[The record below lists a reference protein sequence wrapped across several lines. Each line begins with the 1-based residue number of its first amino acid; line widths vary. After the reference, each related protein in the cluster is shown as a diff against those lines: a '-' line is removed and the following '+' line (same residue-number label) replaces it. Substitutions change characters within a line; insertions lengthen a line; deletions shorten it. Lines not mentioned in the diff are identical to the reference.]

1 MSAHGT
7 NGKDKRTGFPRT
19 IRALALPIILIWV
32 AFTAAT
38 NLLVPQV
45 EKVGMAN
52 AVSMSPQ
59 DAPAVIAAKRMGE
72 KFQESKSDSIAMVV
86 LVGDEPLGESARE
99 YYNSLIDKFEADPK
113 HVEHVHD
120 FWGDMITAAGV
131 QSSDGKA
138 AYVQLNLAGDQ
149 GSTEGNHS
157 VEAVREIIH
166 DNPPPAGLQAY
177 VTGPAPLT
185 TDSLEASD
193 SGMIKMTVVTMIV
206 ITIMLAL
213 VYRSA
218 STVLLILA
226 IVGIEMGASRGVV
239 AVIGHLGLMDFS
251 TFSVPLMTALAIA
264 AGTDYAIFLLGRY
277 HEARQNGEDPESAYY
292 TAFHGVGH
300 VILGSGLTIAGA
312 MLTLRLT
319 RLSYFNSLAYPSAIA
334 LLIVVAAALTV
345 APAVL
350 VVASRRGL
358 LDPKRMM
365 KTRGWRKV
373 GTATVRWPKPILAAA
388 TSVVLL
394 GILAMIGYK
403 TSYDDRR
410 YIPADVPANIG
421 YAAAEKHFS
430 TARLNPDIM
439 TIETDHDMRNP
450 TDMIVLD
457 RIAKALFR
465 IEGIAMVQSI
475 TRPLGS
481 PIAHSSIPYQISM
494 STVPITQNLQFLK
507 QRVGD
512 ISGMSDDLGAMIASM
527 TQMQNLMTQMSG
539 SMNETVQSANGMVE
553 SANGMVGAGQRSVAD
568 MDAMKVT
575 LDEMRD
581 RVADFDDAVRPI
593 RNYFYWEPHCLNIS
607 VCEGIRAAF
616 DATDGIS
623 QFSDNMAA
631 LQTDVGAMIGGMDEM
646 VRGMDQ
652 MVGGMGDMNALFPQM
667 VSQFP
672 PLIGTATMMQQTLQ
686 TIHST
691 FDGMITQMQQMT
703 DTATAMGEAF
713 DASKSDDYF
722 YLPPEVF
729 ANADFQKGLKLFLSP
744 DGKAARL
751 IITHDVNPASEEGIS
766 VVDDQLTAAHEAVK
780 GTSLAGADIY
790 LTGTAAT
797 YRDIQSG
804 AKYDTMIAAFAAL
817 TLIFIVM
824 LIITRAL
831 VASMVIV
838 GTVVISLGAA
848 FGLSVFIF
856 ERVMGVELNWIVL
869 AFAVIILMA
878 VGSDY
883 NLLLVSRFKEEIGA
897 GINTGIIRSMGST
910 GTVVTAAGL
919 VFAFTMGAMISGDLL
934 NVGQGGMTI
943 GIGLLLDTLIVRSLM
958 TPSIAAILGPWFWWP
973 LKVRSRPSYS
983 ERMHHVTRRNAVFED
998 IFNPEP
1004 HRDDD
1009 GGAAPD
1015 GKFVP
1020 AGTP

>member
-1 MSAHGT
+1 MSAHQKET
-7 NGKDKRTGFPRT
+7 RTRIPRT
-19 IRALALPIILIWV
+19 IRALAVPIILVWV
-32 AFTAAT
+32 AYTAAV

-59 DAPAVIAAKRMGE
+59 DAPAVIAAKRMGQ
-72 KFQESKSDSIAMVV
+72 KFGESSSDSIAMVV
-86 LVGDEPLGESARE
+86 LIGDQPLGEAAHR
-99 YYNSLIDKFEADPK
+99 YYATLVDKFKADTK

-157 VEAVREIIH
+157 VDAVRKII
-166 DNPPPAGLQAY
+166 DDTPPPAGLKAY

-193 SGMIKMTVVTMIV
+193 RGMIKMTVVTMIV

-213 VYRSA
+213 VYRSL

-226 IVGIEMGASRGVV
+226 IVGVEMGAARGSV
-239 AVIGHLGLMDFS
+239 AVVGHLGLMDFS
-251 TFSVPLMTALAIA
+251 TFSVPLMTALSIA
-264 AGTDYAIFLLGRY
+264 AGTDYAIFLIGRY

-319 RLSYFNSLAYPSAIA
+319 RLSYFNSLAYPSALA
-334 LLIVVAAALTV
+334 LIIVVAAAMTV
-345 APAVL
+345 APAIL
-350 VVASRRGL
+350 VVGSRFGL

-388 TSVVLL
+388 TSIVLL
-394 GILAMIGYK
+394 GLLAMIGYK

-410 YIPADVPANIG
+410 YIPADVPANVG
-421 YAAAEKHFS
+421 YTAAEKHFS

-439 TIETDHDMRNP
+439 TIQSDHDMRNP

-481 PIAHSSIPYQISM
+481 PIAHSSIPYQVSM
-494 STVPITQNLQFLK
+494 ASVPITQNLQFLSE
-507 QRVGD
+507 RVGD
-512 ISGMSDDLGAMIASM
+512 ISKMSDDMGGMIASM
-527 TQMQNLMTQMSG
+527 TQMQALMVKFSEAMHT
-539 SMNETVQSANGMVE
+539 TVGSANGMVD
-553 SANGMVGAGQRSVAD
+553 SAHRSVAD
-568 MDAMKVT
+568 MNTMKVT
-575 LDEMRD
+575 LDQMRD
-581 RVADFDDAVRPI
+581 HIADFDDAVHGI
-593 RNYFYWEPHCLNIS
+593 RNYFYWDEHCFNIPACWGVRS
-607 VCEGIRAAF
+607 AF
-616 DATDGIS
+616 DAMDGVNT
-623 QFSDNMAA
+623 FSDNMAS
-631 LQTDVGAMIGGMDEM
+631 LQTDMSAMVDGMDKM
-646 VRGMDQ
+646 VN
-652 MVGGMGDMNALFPQM
+652 GMGDIDALVPRM
-667 VSQFP
+667 VEQFP
-672 PLIGTATMMQQTLQ
+672 PIIATATAMQGTLQ
-686 TIHST
+686 TIHSS
-691 FDGMITQMQQMT
+691 FDGLIVQMQQMT

-729 ANADFQKGLKLFLSP
+729 ANPDFQKGLKLFLSP
-744 DGKAARL
+744 DGKAARF

-780 GTSLAGADIY
+780 GTNLAGADIY

-797 YRDIQSG
+797 YRDVQAG

-848 FGLSVFIF
+848 FGISVFVF
-856 ERVMGVELNWIVL
+856 ERLVGIELNWIVL

-919 VFAFTMGAMISGDLL
+919 VFAFTMGSMISGDLL

-973 LKVRSRPSYS
+973 LKVRQRPAYS
-983 ERMHHVTRRNAVFED
+983 ERMQALSTPAQPARGDLVSSGADGAPSGYD
-998 IFNPEP
+998 I
-1004 HRDDD
+1004 
-1009 GGAAPD
+1009 
-1015 GKFVP
+1015 
-1020 AGTP
+1020 

>member
-1 MSAHGT
+1 MSAHEKNT
-7 NGKDKRTGFPRT
+7 RTRLPRT
-19 IRALALPIILIWV
+19 IRAVAVPIIVVWV
-32 AFTAAT
+32 AYTAAV

-59 DAPAVIAAKRMGE
+59 DAPSVIAAKRMGQ
-72 KFQESKSDSIAMVV
+72 KFQESSSDSIAMVV
-86 LVGDEPLGESARE
+86 LVGDQPLGDAAHR
-99 YYNSLIDKFEADPK
+99 YYATLVDKFRADTK
-113 HVEHVHD
+113 HVQHVHD

-157 VEAVREIIH
+157 VDAVRKII
-166 DNPPPAGLQAY
+166 DQTPPPAGLHAY

-193 SGMIKMTVVTMIV
+193 RGMIKMTVVTMIV

-213 VYRSA
+213 VYRSV

-226 IVGIEMGASRGVV
+226 IVGVEMGAARGSV
-239 AVIGHLGLMDFS
+239 AVVGHLGLMDFS
-251 TFSVPLMTALAIA
+251 TFSVPLMTALSIA
-264 AGTDYAIFLLGRY
+264 AGTDYAIFLIGRY

-319 RLSYFNSLAYPSAIA
+319 RLSYFNSLAYPSALA
-334 LLIVVAAALTV
+334 LIIVVAAAMTV
-345 APAVL
+345 APAIL
-350 VVASRRGL
+350 VVGSRFGL

-394 GILAMIGYK
+394 GLLAMIGYK

-410 YIPADVPANIG
+410 YIPADVPANVG
-421 YAAAEKHFS
+421 YTAAEKHFS

-439 TIETDHDMRNP
+439 TIQSDHDMRNP

-465 IEGIAMVQSI
+465 IKGIAMVQSI

-481 PIAHSSIPYQISM
+481 PIAHSSIPYQVSM
-494 STVPITQNLQFLK
+494 SSVPITQNLQFLS

-512 ISGMSDDLGAMIASM
+512 ISKMSDEMGGMIASM
-527 TQMQNLMTQMSG
+527 TQMQALMVKFSEAMHT
-539 SMNETVQSANGMVE
+539 TVGSANGMVD
-553 SANGMVGAGQRSVAD
+553 SAHRSVAD
-568 MDAMKVT
+568 MNTMKTT
-575 LDEMRD
+575 LDQMRD
-581 RVADFDDAVRPI
+581 HIADFDDAVHGI
-593 RNYFYWEPHCLNIS
+593 RNYFYWDEHCFNIPACWGVRS
-607 VCEGIRAAF
+607 AF
-616 DATDGIS
+616 DALDGVNT
-623 QFSDNMAA
+623 FSDNMAA
-631 LQTDVGAMIGGMDEM
+631 LQTDMTAMVDGMDKM
-646 VRGMDQ
+646 VN
-652 MVGGMGDMNALFPQM
+652 GMGDIDALVPRM
-667 VSQFP
+667 VEQFP
-672 PLIGTATMMQQTLQ
+672 PIIATATAMQNTLQ
-686 TIHST
+686 TIHSS
-691 FDGMITQMQQMT
+691 FDGLIVQMQQMT

-729 ANADFQKGLKLFLSP
+729 ANPDFQKGLKLFLSP

-751 IITHDVNPASEEGIS
+751 IITHDGNPASEDGIS
-766 VVDDQLTAAHEAVK
+766 VVDDELTAAHEAVK
-780 GTSLAGADIY
+780 GTALAGADIY
-790 LTGTAAT
+790 MTGTAAT
-797 YRDIQSG
+797 YRDVQSG

-817 TLIFIVM
+817 TLIFMVM

-856 ERVMGVELNWIVL
+856 ERIVGIELNWIVL

-919 VFAFTMGAMISGDLL
+919 VFAFTMGSMISGDLL

-973 LKVRSRPSYS
+973 LRVRQRPAYS
-983 ERMHHVTRRNAVFED
+983 ERMQVLGTPAGR
-998 IFNPEP
+998 PQ
-1004 HRDDD
+1004 DDLVSP
-1009 GGAAPD
+1009 GAGAAD
-1015 GKFVP
+1015 VGSES
-1020 AGTP
+1020 

>member
-1 MSAHGT
+1 MTGQG
-7 NGKDKRTGFPRT
+7 NDRRTGVPRT
-19 IRALALPIILIWV
+19 IRVLAVPIILVWV

-59 DAPAVIAAKRMGE
+59 DAPAVIAAKRMGA
-72 KFQESKSDSIAMVV
+72 KFQESTSDSIAMVV
-86 LVGDEPLGESARE
+86 LVGDEALGESARE
-99 YYNSLIDKFEADPK
+99 YYGSLVAKFEADTK

-166 DNPPPAGLQAY
+166 NTPPPDGLQAY

-206 ITIMLAL
+206 ITIMLSL
-213 VYRSA
+213 VYRSV

-226 IVGIEMGASRGVV
+226 IVGIEMGASRGMV

-334 LLIVVAAALTV
+334 LLIVVAAAMTV

-350 VVASRRGL
+350 VVASRFGL

-388 TSVVLL
+388 TTVVLL
-394 GILAMIGYK
+394 GILAMAGYK

-439 TIETDHDMRNP
+439 TVETDHDMRNP

-494 STVPITQNLQFLK
+494 STVPITQNLQFLR

-512 ISGMSDDLGAMIASM
+512 ISGMSDDLGAMITSM
-527 TQMQNLMTQMSG
+527 AEMRALMTRMSD
-539 SMNETVQSANGMVE
+539 SMNSTVE
-553 SANGMVGAGQRSVAD
+553 SANGMVGAGQRSVED
-568 MDAMKVT
+568 MNAMKVT

-581 RVADFDDAVRPI
+581 RIADFDDAVRPI
-593 RNYFYWEPHCLNIS
+593 RNYFYWEPHCLNIT

-616 DATDGIS
+616 DATDGVS
-623 QFSDNMAA
+623 KFSENMAA
-631 LQTDVGAMIGGMDEM
+631 LQTDMTAMIG
-646 VRGMDQ
+646 GMDQ
-652 MVGGMGDMNALFPQM
+652 MVGGMGNMNALFPPM
-667 VSQFP
+667 VAQFSP
-672 PLIGTATMMQQTLQ
+672 IIMTATMMQQTLQ
-686 TIHST
+686 TIHSS
-691 FDGMITQMQQMT
+691 FDGMIEQMQQMT

-729 ANADFQKGLKLFLSP
+729 SNADFQKGLKLFLSP

-790 LTGTAAT
+790 LAGTAAT
-797 YRDIQSG
+797 YRDIASG
-804 AKYDTMIAAFAAL
+804 AKFDTMIAAFAAL

-831 VASMVIV
+831 IASIVIV

-856 ERVMGVELNWIVL
+856 ERIVGVELNWIVL

-983 ERMHHVTRRNAVFED
+983 ERMQHVTTRNAAFED
-998 IFNPEP
+998 IVNPKP
-1004 HRDDD
+1004 HPRDDGD
-1009 GGAAPD
+1009 GATEGELAPSGAR
-1015 GKFVP
+1015 
-1020 AGTP
+1020 

>member
-1 MSAHGT
+1 MSAHQKET
-7 NGKDKRTGFPRT
+7 RTRIPRT
-19 IRALALPIILIWV
+19 IRALAVPIILVWV
-32 AFTAAT
+32 AYTAAV

-59 DAPAVIAAKRMGE
+59 DAPAVIAAKRMGQ
-72 KFQESKSDSIAMVV
+72 KFGESSSDSIAMVV
-86 LVGDEPLGESARE
+86 LIGDQPLGEAAHR
-99 YYNSLIDKFEADPK
+99 YYATLVDKFKADTK

-157 VEAVREIIH
+157 VDAVRKII
-166 DNPPPAGLQAY
+166 DDTPPPAGLQAY

-193 SGMIKMTVVTMIV
+193 RGMIKMTVVTMIV

-213 VYRSA
+213 VYRSL

-226 IVGIEMGASRGVV
+226 IVGVEMGAARGSV
-239 AVIGHLGLMDFS
+239 AVVGHLGLMDFS
-251 TFSVPLMTALAIA
+251 TFSVPLMTALSIA
-264 AGTDYAIFLLGRY
+264 AGTDYAIFLIGRY

-319 RLSYFNSLAYPSAIA
+319 RLSYFNSLAYPSALA
-334 LLIVVAAALTV
+334 LIIVVAAAMTV
-345 APAVL
+345 APAIL
-350 VVASRRGL
+350 VVGSRFGL

-365 KTRGWRKV
+365 KTKGWRKV

-388 TSVVLL
+388 TSIVLL
-394 GILAMIGYK
+394 GLLAMIGYK

-410 YIPADVPANIG
+410 YIPADVPANVG
-421 YAAAEKHFS
+421 YTAAEKHFS

-439 TIETDHDMRNP
+439 TIQSDHDMRNP

-481 PIAHSSIPYQISM
+481 PIAHSSIPYQVSM
-494 STVPITQNLQFLK
+494 ASVPITQNLQFLSE
-507 QRVGD
+507 RVGD
-512 ISGMSDDLGAMIASM
+512 ISKMSDDMGGMIASM
-527 TQMQNLMTQMSG
+527 TQMQALMVKFSEAMHT
-539 SMNETVQSANGMVE
+539 TVGSANGMVD
-553 SANGMVGAGQRSVAD
+553 SAHRSVAD
-568 MDAMKVT
+568 MNTMKVT
-575 LDEMRD
+575 LDQMRD
-581 RVADFDDAVRPI
+581 HIADFDDAVHGI
-593 RNYFYWEPHCLNIS
+593 RNYFYWDEHCFNIPACWGVRS
-607 VCEGIRAAF
+607 AF
-616 DATDGIS
+616 DAMDGVNT
-623 QFSDNMAA
+623 FSDNMAS
-631 LQTDVGAMIGGMDEM
+631 LQTDMSAMVDGMDKM
-646 VRGMDQ
+646 VS
-652 MVGGMGDMNALFPQM
+652 GMGDIDALVPRM
-667 VSQFP
+667 VEQFP
-672 PLIGTATMMQQTLQ
+672 PIIATATAMQGTLQ
-686 TIHST
+686 TIHSS
-691 FDGMITQMQQMT
+691 FDGLIVQMQQMT

-729 ANADFQKGLKLFLSP
+729 ANPDFQKGLKLFLSP
-744 DGKAARL
+744 DGKAARF

-780 GTSLAGADIY
+780 GTNLAGADIY

-797 YRDIQSG
+797 YRDVQAG

-848 FGLSVFIF
+848 FGISVFIF
-856 ERVMGVELNWIVL
+856 ERLVGIELNWIVL

-919 VFAFTMGAMISGDLL
+919 VFAFTMGSMISGDLL

-973 LKVRSRPSYS
+973 LKVRQRPAYS
-983 ERMHHVTRRNAVFED
+983 ERMQALSTPAQPARGDLVSSGADGAPSGYD
-998 IFNPEP
+998 I
-1004 HRDDD
+1004 
-1009 GGAAPD
+1009 
-1015 GKFVP
+1015 
-1020 AGTP
+1020 

>member
-1 MSAHGT
+1 MSAHEA
-7 NGKDKRTGFPRT
+7 RPAIPRT
-19 IRALALPIILIWV
+19 IRAFAVPIILAWV
-32 AFTAAT
+32 AITAAL

-59 DAPAVIAAKRMGE
+59 DAPAVIAAKRMGA
-72 KFQESKSDSIAMVV
+72 KFQESTSDSIAMVV
-86 LVGDEPLGESARE
+86 LIGDEPLGDAARE
-99 YYNSLIDKFEADPK
+99 YYNTLVTEFAADSK
-113 HVEHVHD
+113 HVEHVQD

-138 AYVQLNLAGDQ
+138 AYVQLNLVGDQ
-149 GSTEGNHS
+149 GSTQGNES
-157 VEAVREIIH
+157 VEAVREVIH
-166 DNPPPAGLQAY
+166 DNKPPAGLNAY

-213 VYRSA
+213 VYRSV

-226 IVGIEMGASRGVV
+226 IVGIEMGSARGAV
-239 AVIGHLGLMDFS
+239 ALVGHLNLIDFS
-251 TFSVPLMTALAIA
+251 TFSVPLLTALAIA
-264 AGTDYAIFLLGRY
+264 AGTDYAIFLIGRY
-277 HEARQNGEDPESAYY
+277 HEARQNGEDPEQAYY

-300 VILGSGLTIAGA
+300 VILGSGLTVAGA

-319 RLSYFNSLAYPSAIA
+319 RLAYFNSLAYPSAIA
-334 LLIVVAAALTV
+334 LIIVVTAALTA

-350 VVASRRGL
+350 VVGSRFGL
-358 LDPKRMM
+358 LEPKRMM
-365 KTRGWRKV
+365 KTRGWRKI

-388 TSVVLL
+388 TAVVLL
-394 GILAMIGYK
+394 GILGMVGYK
-403 TSYDDRR
+403 TSYNDRH
-410 YIPADVPANIG
+410 YIPADVPANVG
-421 YAAAEKHFS
+421 YTAAEKHFS
-430 TARLNPDIM
+430 AARLNPDIM
-439 TIETDHDMRNP
+439 TIESNHDMRNP

-465 IEGIAMVQSI
+465 IQGIAMVQSI

-494 STVPITQNLQFLK
+494 SSVPITQNLQFLK

-512 ISGMSDDLGAMIASM
+512 ISGMSDDLGSMITSM
-527 TQMQNLMTQMSG
+527 TQMQTLMGRLSG
-539 SMNETVQSANGMVE
+539 AMDSTVGTARGALDTAYLSVEDMNVMQG
-553 SANGMVGAGQRSVAD
+553 
-568 MDAMKVT
+568 T
-575 LDEMRD
+575 LDEIRD
-581 RVADFDDAVRPI
+581 NLADFDDAARPL
-593 RNYFYWEPHCLNIS
+593 RNYFYWEPHCVDIT
-607 VCEGIRAAF
+607 VCSGIRAVF
-616 DATDGIS
+616 DATDGVDKFS
-623 QFSDNMAA
+623 QNMNSLRGDMAS
-631 LQTDVGAMIGGMDEM
+631 LVGSMDGVIAGMD
-646 VRGMDQ
+646 
-652 MVGGMGDMNALFPQM
+652 DMNAVVPQL
-667 VSQFP
+667 VAQFP
-672 PLIGTATMMQQTLQ
+672 PIIATASAMQGTLQ
-686 TIHST
+686 TIHSS
-691 FDGMITQMQQMT
+691 FDGLIEQMQQMT

-729 ANADFQKGLKLFLSP
+729 DNADFQKGLKLFLSP

-751 IITHDVNPASEEGIS
+751 IITHDVDPASEAGIS
-766 VVDDQLTAAHEAVK
+766 VVDDQLVAAHEAIK
-780 GTSLAGADIY
+780 GTALADADVY
-790 LTGTAAT
+790 LAGTAAT

-824 LIITRAL
+824 LILTRAL

-838 GTVVISLGAA
+838 GTVVLSLGAA
-848 FGLSVFIF
+848 FGLSVVVF
-856 ERVMGVELNWIVL
+856 ERIFGVELNWIVL

-919 VFAFTMGAMISGDLL
+919 VFAFTMGSMISGDLL

-958 TPSIAAILGPWFWWP
+958 TPAIAAILGPWFWWP
-973 LKVRSRPSYS
+973 LKIRSRPAYS
-983 ERMHHVTRRNAVFED
+983 ERMHSVTARAQPRVSDTSTDGDTA
-998 IFNPEP
+998 PEGDVVP
-1004 HRDDD
+1004 S
-1009 GGAAPD
+1009 GA
-1015 GKFVP
+1015 G
-1020 AGTP
+1020 

>member
-1 MSAHGT
+1 MSAAAK
-7 NGKDKRTGFPRT
+7 NPRTGMPR
-19 IRALALPIILIWV
+19 IVRSLAWPIILIWV
-32 AFTAAT
+32 LYTAAT

-59 DAPAVIAAKRMGE
+59 DAPAVIAAKRMGH
-72 KFQESKSDSIAMVV
+72 KFGESESDSIAMVV
-86 LVGDEPLGESARE
+86 LVGDQALGEEAHR
-99 YYNSLIDKFEADPK
+99 YYDTLVSKFEEDAE
-113 HVEHVHD
+113 HVEHVHN

-131 QSSDGKA
+131 QSSDGRA

-149 GSTEGNHS
+149 GSTQGNKS
-157 VEAVREIIH
+157 VDAVREVIR
-166 DNPPPAGLQAY
+166 DTPPPPGLQAY

-193 SGMIKMTVVTMIV
+193 RGMIKMTVVTMIV

-213 VYRSA
+213 VYRSV

-226 IVGIEMGASRGVV
+226 IVGVEMGAARGTV
-239 AVIGHLGLMDFS
+239 AVVGHLGLMDFS
-251 TFSVPLMTALAIA
+251 TFSVPLMTALSIA
-264 AGTDYAIFLLGRY
+264 AGTDYAIFLIGRY
-277 HEARQNGEDPESAYY
+277 HEARQNLEEPESAYY

-319 RLSYFNSLAYPSAIA
+319 RLAYFNSLAYPSAMA
-334 LLIVVAAALTV
+334 LIIVVAAAMTV
-345 APAVL
+345 APAIL

-365 KTRGWRKV
+365 KTKGWRKV

-388 TSVVLL
+388 TSIVLL

-410 YIPADVPANIG
+410 YIPADVPANVG
-421 YAAAEKHFS
+421 YTAAEKHFS

-439 TIETDHDMRNP
+439 TIESDHDMRNP

-457 RIAKALFR
+457 RITKALFR
-465 IEGIAMVQSI
+465 IRGIAMVQGI

-494 STVPITQNLQFLK
+494 SSVPITQNLQFLK
-507 QRVGD
+507 QRVAA
-512 ISGMSDDLGAMIASM
+512 ISGMSEDLGAMIASM
-527 TQMQNLMTQMSG
+527 TQMQNLMTQMSA
-539 SMNETVQSANGMVE
+539 SMNNTVE
-553 SANGMVGAGQRSVAD
+553 SANGMVGSANGMVASGKRSVED
-568 MDAMKVT
+568 MNVMKST
-575 LDEMRD
+575 LDQMRD
-581 RVADFDDAVRPI
+581 NLANFDDAVRPF
-593 RNYFYWEPHCLNIS
+593 RNYFYWEQHCDNIPA
-607 VCEGIRAAF
+607 CDGIRSAF
-616 DATDGIS
+616 DAMDGVNT
-623 QFSDNMAA
+623 FSDNMAA
-631 LQTDVGAMIGGMDEM
+631 LQNDVGAMIGGMDSM
-646 VRGMDQ
+646 VKGMDS
-652 MVGGMGDMNALFPQM
+652 MVNGMGEMNAVFPQM
-667 VSQFP
+667 IAQFP
-672 PLIGTATMMQQTLQ
+672 PIIATATSMQGTLQ
-686 TIHST
+686 TIHSS
-691 FDGMITQMQQMT
+691 FDGLINQMQQMT
-703 DTATAMGEAF
+703 DTATAMGKAF

-729 ANADFQKGLKLFLSP
+729 SNPDFKKGLKLFLSS

-751 IITHDVNPASEEGIS
+751 IITHDTNPASEDGIS
-766 VVDDQLTAAHEAVK
+766 VVDDELVAAHEAIK
-780 GTSLAGADIY
+780 GTSLANADIY

-848 FGLSVFIF
+848 FGISVFIF
-856 ERVMGVELNWIVL
+856 ERIVGIELNWIVL

-919 VFAFTMGAMISGDLL
+919 VFAFTMGSMISGDLL

-958 TPSIAAILGPWFWWP
+958 TPSIAALLGPWFWWP

-1004 HRDDD
+1004 HPPGD
-1009 GGAAPD
+1009 GEATPG
-1015 GKFVP
+1015 GQLRP
-1020 AGTP
+1020 AGRS

>member
-1 MSAHGT
+1 MSSLGSE
-7 NGKDKRTGFPRT
+7 KRTGLPRT
-19 IRALALPIILIWV
+19 IRTLAVPIILVWV

-72 KFQESKSDSIAMVV
+72 KFQESSSDSIAMVV
-86 LVGDEPLGESARE
+86 LVGEEPLGESARE
-99 YYNSLIDKFEADPK
+99 YYRTLIGKFEADTK

-131 QSSDGKA
+131 QSSDARA

-157 VEAVREIIH
+157 VEAVREIIG
-166 DNPPPAGLQAY
+166 DTPPPAGLQAY

-206 ITIMLAL
+206 ITIMLSL
-213 VYRSA
+213 VYRSL

-334 LLIVVAAALTV
+334 LLVVVAAAMTV
-345 APAVL
+345 APAIL

-365 KTRGWRKV
+365 RTKGWRKV

-388 TSVVLL
+388 TTVVLL
-394 GILAMIGYK
+394 GILAMVGYK

-410 YIPADVPANIG
+410 YIPADVPANVG

-439 TIETDHDMRNP
+439 TVETDHDMRNP

-512 ISGMSDDLGAMIASM
+512 INGMSDDLGAMIASM
-527 TQMQNLMTQMSG
+527 TQIRALMVRMSE
-539 SMNETVQSANGMVE
+539 SMNTTTE
-553 SANGMVGAGQRSVAD
+553 SAKGMAGAGQRSVAD

-575 LDEMRD
+575 LDQMRD
-581 RVADFDDAVRPI
+581 RIADFDDAVRPI
-593 RNYFYWEPHCLNIS
+593 RNYFYWEPHCLNIT

-616 DATDGIS
+616 DATDGVS
-623 QFSDNMAA
+623 QFSDDMAA
-631 LQTDVGAMIGGMDEM
+631 LKTDMTAMIG
-646 VRGMDQ
+646 GMDQ
-652 MVGGMGDMNALFPQM
+652 MVGGMGDMNALFPQT
-667 VSQFP
+667 VAEFG

-691 FDGMITQMQQMT
+691 FDGMIEQMQAMT

-729 ANADFQKGLKLFLSP
+729 GNPDFQKGLKLFLSP

-797 YRDIQSG
+797 YRDIASG

-831 VASMVIV
+831 IASLVIV

-848 FGLSVFIF
+848 FGLSVLIF
-856 ERVMGVELNWIVL
+856 ERIFGVELNWIVL

-983 ERMHHVTRRNAVFED
+983 ERMNHVTRRNGVFED

-1004 HRDDD
+1004 HRGDD
-1009 GGAAPD
+1009 GDGAPEGELAPS
-1015 GKFVP
+1015 G
-1020 AGTP
+1020 AR

>member
-7 NGKDKRTGFPRT
+7 DTRTRIPRT
-19 IRALALPIILIWV
+19 IRAWAVPIILVWV
-32 AFTAAT
+32 AFTAAV

-59 DAPAVIAAKRMGE
+59 DAPAVIAAKRMGQ
-72 KFQESKSDSIAMVV
+72 KFGESTSDSIAMVV
-86 LVGDEPLGESARE
+86 LVGDQPLGDSAHR
-99 YYNSLIDKFEADPK
+99 YYQTLVDKFTADTK

-131 QSSDGKA
+131 QSTDGKA

-149 GSTEGNHS
+149 GSTQGNHS
-157 VEAVREIIH
+157 VDAVRTII
-166 DNPPPAGLQAY
+166 DKTPPPAGLHAY

-193 SGMIKMTVVTMIV
+193 RGMIKMTVVTMIV

-213 VYRSA
+213 VYRSV

-226 IVGIEMGASRGVV
+226 IVGIEMGAARGAV
-239 AVIGHLGLMDFS
+239 AVVGHLGVMDFS

-264 AGTDYAIFLLGRY
+264 SGTDYAIFLIGRY

-292 TAFHGVGH
+292 SAFHGVGH

-319 RLSYFNSLAYPSAIA
+319 RLSYFSSLAYPSAMA
-334 LLIVVAAALTV
+334 LIIVVAAALTV

-350 VVASRRGL
+350 VVGSRFGL
-358 LDPKRMM
+358 LDPRRMM
-365 KTRGWRKV
+365 KTKGWRKI

-394 GILAMIGYK
+394 GLLAMIGYK

-410 YIPADVPANIG
+410 YIPSDVPANVG
-421 YAAAEKHFS
+421 YTAAEKHFS

-439 TIETDHDMRNP
+439 TVESDHDMRNP

-465 IEGIAMVQSI
+465 IKGIAMVQSI

-494 STVPITQNLQFLK
+494 SSVPITQNLQFLK

-512 ISGMSDDLGAMIASM
+512 ISTMSDDMGTMIASM
-527 TQMQNLMTQMSG
+527 TQMQALMVKFSDAMHT
-539 SMNETVQSANGMVE
+539 TVGAGNGMVD
-553 SANGMVGAGQRSVAD
+553 SAHRSVAD
-568 MDAMKVT
+568 MNTMKAT
-575 LDEMRD
+575 LDQMRD
-581 RVADFDDAVRPI
+581 NIANFDDEVRPL
-593 RNYFYWEPHCLNIS
+593 RNYFYWDPNCFNIPACWGVRS
-607 VCEGIRAAF
+607 AF
-616 DATDGIS
+616 DAMDGVNT
-623 QFSDNMAA
+623 FSDNMAA
-631 LQTDVGAMIGGMDEM
+631 LQTDMTAMVDGMDKM
-646 VRGMDQ
+646 VN
-652 MVGGMGDMNALFPQM
+652 GMGDIDALVPQM
-667 VSQFP
+667 VAQFP
-672 PLIGTATMMQQTLQ
+672 PIIATATTMRNTLQ
-686 TIHST
+686 TIHSS
-691 FDGMITQMQQMT
+691 FDGLITQMQQMT

-729 ANADFQKGLKLFLSP
+729 ANPDFQKGLKLFLSP

-751 IITHDVNPASEEGIS
+751 IVTHDVNPASEEGIS

-780 GTSLAGADIY
+780 GTALSGADIY

-797 YRDIQSG
+797 YRDVQSG

-856 ERVMGVELNWIVL
+856 ERIVGIQLNWIVL

-919 VFAFTMGAMISGDLL
+919 VFAFTMGSMISGDLL

-973 LKVRSRPSYS
+973 LKVRQRPAYS
-983 ERMHHVTRRNAVFED
+983 ERMRGASG
-998 IFNPEP
+998 
-1004 HRDDD
+1004 D
-1009 GGAAPD
+1009 GTTE
-1015 GKFVP
+1015 VLSP
-1020 AGTP
+1020 A

>member
-1 MSAHGT
+1 MSRLAAHGT
-7 NGKDKRTGFPRT
+7 RPTIPRT
-19 IRALALPIILIWV
+19 IRALAVPIILAWV
-32 AFTAAT
+32 AITAAL
-38 NLLVPQV
+38 NLLIPQV

-59 DAPAVIAAKRMGE
+59 DAPAVIAAKRMGA
-72 KFQESKSDSIAMVV
+72 KFQESTSDSLAMVV
-86 LVGDEPLGESARE
+86 LIGDEPLGDAARE
-99 YYNSLIDKFEADPK
+99 YYTTLVAEFEADSK
-113 HVEHVHD
+113 HVEHVQD

-138 AYVQLNLAGDQ
+138 AYVQLNLVGDQ
-149 GSTEGNHS
+149 GSTQGNES
-157 VEAVREIIH
+157 VEAVREVIH
-166 DNPPPAGLQAY
+166 VNPPPAGLNAY

-206 ITIMLAL
+206 ITIMLVL
-213 VYRSA
+213 VYRSV

-226 IVGIEMGASRGVV
+226 IVGIEMGSARGAV
-239 AVIGHLGLMDFS
+239 ALVGHLNLIDFS
-251 TFSVPLMTALAIA
+251 TFSVPLLTALAIA
-264 AGTDYAIFLLGRY
+264 AGTDYAIFLIGRY
-277 HEARQNGEDPESAYY
+277 HEARQNGEDPEQAYY

-300 VILGSGLTIAGA
+300 VILGSGLTVAGA

-319 RLSYFNSLAYPSAIA
+319 RLAYFNSLAYPSAIA
-334 LLIVVAAALTV
+334 LIIVLAAALTA

-350 VVASRRGL
+350 VVGSRFGL
-358 LDPKRMM
+358 LEPKRML

-373 GTATVRWPKPILAAA
+373 GTATVRWPKPILAASTA
-388 TSVVLL
+388 VVLL
-394 GILAMIGYK
+394 GILAMVGYK
-403 TSYDDRR
+403 TSYNDRH
-410 YIPADVPANIG
+410 YIPADVPANVG

-430 TARLNPDIM
+430 AARLNPDIM
-439 TIETDHDMRNP
+439 TIESDHDMRNP

-457 RIAKALFR
+457 RVAKALFR

-494 STVPITQNLQFLK
+494 SSVPITQNLQFLK

-512 ISGMSDDLGAMIASM
+512 IGGMSDDLGSMIASM
-527 TQMQNLMTQMSG
+527 SQMQLLMEQLSG
-539 SMNETVQSANGMVE
+539 AMDTTVGTAR
-553 SANGMVGAGQRSVAD
+553 GALDTARLTVDDVTVMQG
-568 MDAMKVT
+568 T
-575 LDEMRD
+575 LDEIRD
-581 RVADFDDAVRPI
+581 DLADFDDAVRPL
-593 RNYFYWEPHCLNIS
+593 RNYFYWEPHCVNIT
-607 VCEGIRAAF
+607 VCEGIRAVF
-616 DATDGIS
+616 DASDGVDTFS
-623 QFSDNMAA
+623 QNMTA
-631 LQTDVGAMIGGMDEM
+631 LRTNMESLLGGMDGVIGGMD
-646 VRGMDQ
+646 
-652 MVGGMGDMNALFPQM
+652 DMNVLVPQL
-667 VSQFP
+667 VAQFP
-672 PLIGTATMMQQTLQ
+672 PIIATATAMQGTLQ
-686 TIHST
+686 TIDSS
-691 FDGMITQMQQMT
+691 FAGLITQMQQMT

-729 ANADFQKGLKLFLSP
+729 ANPDFQKGLKLFLSP

-751 IITHDVNPASEEGIS
+751 IITHDVDPASEEGIA
-766 VVDDQLTAAHEAVK
+766 VVDDQLVAAHEAIK
-780 GTSLAGADIY
+780 GTALAESEVY

-824 LIITRAL
+824 LILTRAL

-848 FGLSVFIF
+848 FGLSVLIW
-856 ERVMGVELNWIVL
+856 ERLIGIELNWIVL

-883 NLLLVSRFKEEIGA
+883 NLLLVSRFKEEMGA

-910 GTVVTAAGL
+910 GSVVTAAGL
-919 VFAFTMGAMISGDLL
+919 VFAFTMGSMAAGDLL
-934 NVGQGGMTI
+934 NVGQGGTTI

-973 LKVRSRPSYS
+973 LKVRSRPAYS
-983 ERMHHVTRRNAVFED
+983 ERMASVTSSSTAR
-998 IFNPEP
+998 
-1004 HRDDD
+1004 
-1009 GGAAPD
+1009 
-1015 GKFVP
+1015 
-1020 AGTP
+1020 

>member
-1 MSAHGT
+1 MSAHQKET
-7 NGKDKRTGFPRT
+7 RTRIPRT
-19 IRALALPIILIWV
+19 IRALAVPIILVWV
-32 AFTAAT
+32 AYTAAV

-59 DAPAVIAAKRMGE
+59 DAPAVIAAKRMGQ
-72 KFQESKSDSIAMVV
+72 KFGESSSDSIAMVV
-86 LVGDEPLGESARE
+86 LIGDQPLGEAAHR
-99 YYNSLIDKFEADPK
+99 YYATLVDKFKADTK

-157 VEAVREIIH
+157 VDAVRQII
-166 DNPPPAGLQAY
+166 DDTPPPAGLKAY

-193 SGMIKMTVVTMIV
+193 RGMIKMTVVTMIV

-213 VYRSA
+213 VYRSV

-226 IVGIEMGASRGVV
+226 IVGVEMGAARGSV
-239 AVIGHLGLMDFS
+239 AVVGHVGLMDFS
-251 TFSVPLMTALAIA
+251 TFSVPLMTALSIA
-264 AGTDYAIFLLGRY
+264 AGTDYAIFLIGRY

-319 RLSYFNSLAYPSAIA
+319 RLSYFNSLAYPSALA
-334 LLIVVAAALTV
+334 LIIVVAAAMTV
-345 APAVL
+345 APAIL
-350 VVASRRGL
+350 VVGSRFGL

-365 KTRGWRKV
+365 KTKGWRKV

-388 TSVVLL
+388 TSIVLL
-394 GILAMIGYK
+394 GLLAMIGYK

-410 YIPADVPANIG
+410 YIPADVPANVG
-421 YAAAEKHFS
+421 YTAAEKHFS

-439 TIETDHDMRNP
+439 TIQSDHDMRNP

-481 PIAHSSIPYQISM
+481 PIAHSSIPYQVSM
-494 STVPITQNLQFLK
+494 SSVPITQNLQFLSE
-507 QRVGD
+507 RVGD
-512 ISGMSDDLGAMIASM
+512 ISKMSDDMGGMIASM
-527 TQMQNLMTQMSG
+527 TQMQALMVKFSEAMHT
-539 SMNETVQSANGMVE
+539 TVGSANGMVD
-553 SANGMVGAGQRSVAD
+553 SAHRSVAD
-568 MDAMKVT
+568 MNTMKVT
-575 LDEMRD
+575 LDQMRD
-581 RVADFDDAVRPI
+581 HIADFDDAVHGI
-593 RNYFYWEPHCLNIS
+593 RNYFYWDEHCFNIPACWGVRS
-607 VCEGIRAAF
+607 AF
-616 DATDGIS
+616 DAMDGVNT
-623 QFSDNMAA
+623 FSDNMAS
-631 LQTDVGAMIGGMDEM
+631 LQTDMSAMVDGMDKM
-646 VRGMDQ
+646 VS
-652 MVGGMGDMNALFPQM
+652 GMGDIDALVPRM
-667 VSQFP
+667 VEQFP
-672 PLIGTATMMQQTLQ
+672 PIIATATAMQSTLQ
-686 TIHST
+686 TIHSS
-691 FDGMITQMQQMT
+691 FDGLIVQMQQMT

-729 ANADFQKGLKLFLSP
+729 ANPDFQKGLKLFLSP
-744 DGKAARL
+744 DGKAARF

-780 GTSLAGADIY
+780 GTNLAGADIY

-797 YRDIQSG
+797 YRDVQAG

-848 FGLSVFIF
+848 FGISVFVF
-856 ERVMGVELNWIVL
+856 ERLVGIELNWIVL

-919 VFAFTMGAMISGDLL
+919 VFAFTMGSMISGDLL

-973 LKVRSRPSYS
+973 LKVRQRPAYS
-983 ERMHHVTRRNAVFED
+983 ERMQALSTPAQPARGDLVSSGADGAPTGYD
-998 IFNPEP
+998 I
-1004 HRDDD
+1004 
-1009 GGAAPD
+1009 
-1015 GKFVP
+1015 
-1020 AGTP
+1020 

>member
-1 MSAHGT
+1 MSAHT
-7 NGKDKRTGFPRT
+7 GKDTRTRLPRT
-19 IRALALPIILIWV
+19 IRAFAVPIILVWV
-32 AFTAAT
+32 AFTAAV

-59 DAPAVIAAKRMGE
+59 DAPAVIAAKRMGQ
-72 KFQESKSDSIAMVV
+72 KFGESTSDSIAMVV
-86 LVGDEPLGESARE
+86 LVGDQPLGESAHR
-99 YYNSLIDKFEADPK
+99 YYQTLVDKFTADKK

-149 GSTEGNHS
+149 GSTQGNHS
-157 VEAVREIIH
+157 VDAVRTII
-166 DNPPPAGLQAY
+166 DKTPPPTGLHAY

-193 SGMIKMTVVTMIV
+193 RGMIKMTVVTMIV

-213 VYRSA
+213 VYRSV

-226 IVGIEMGASRGVV
+226 IVGIEMGAARGAV
-239 AVIGHLGLMDFS
+239 AVVGHLGVMDFS

-264 AGTDYAIFLLGRY
+264 SGTDYAIFLIGRY
-277 HEARQNGEDPESAYY
+277 QEARQNGEDPESAYY
-292 TAFHGVGH
+292 SAFHGVGH

-319 RLSYFNSLAYPSAIA
+319 RLSYFNSLAYPSAMA
-334 LLIVVAAALTV
+334 LIIVVAAAMTV
-345 APAVL
+345 APAIL
-350 VVASRRGL
+350 VVGSRFGL

-394 GILAMIGYK
+394 GLLAMIGYK

-421 YAAAEKHFS
+421 YSAAEKHFS

-439 TIETDHDMRNP
+439 TIESDHDMRNP

-465 IEGIAMVQSI
+465 IKGIAMVQSI

-494 STVPITQNLQFLK
+494 SSVPITQNLQFLK

-512 ISGMSDDLGAMIASM
+512 ISTMSHDMGAMIASM
-527 TQMQNLMTQMSG
+527 TRMQALMVTFSAAMHT
-539 SMNETVQSANGMVE
+539 TVGAADGMVD
-553 SANGMVGAGQRSVAD
+553 SAHRSVAD
-568 MDAMKVT
+568 MNTMKAT

-581 RVADFDDAVRPI
+581 HIADFDDEVRPF
-593 RNYFYWEPHCLNIS
+593 RNYFYWDEHCFNIPA
-607 VCEGIRAAF
+607 CWGIRSAF
-616 DATDGIS
+616 DAMDGVNT
-623 QFSDNMAA
+623 FSDNMAV
-631 LQTDVGAMIGGMDEM
+631 LQTDMAAMVDGMDKM
-646 VRGMDQ
+646 VN
-652 MVGGMGDMNALFPQM
+652 GMGDIEALVPQM
-667 VSQFP
+667 VQQFGP
-672 PLIGTATMMQQTLQ
+672 IIATATTMQQTLQ
-686 TIHST
+686 TIHSS
-691 FDGMITQMQQMT
+691 FDGLIEQMQQMT

-729 ANADFQKGLKLFLSP
+729 ANPDFQKGLKLFLSP

-751 IITHDVNPASEEGIS
+751 IVTHDVNPASEEGIS

-780 GTSLAGADIY
+780 GTALAGADIY

-797 YRDIQSG
+797 YRDVQSG

-856 ERVMGVELNWIVL
+856 ERIVGIELNWIVL

-919 VFAFTMGAMISGDLL
+919 VFAFTMGSMISGDLL

-973 LKVRSRPSYS
+973 LKVRQRPAYS
-983 ERMHHVTRRNAVFED
+983 ERMGAVSPPRSATEPDTADGAEVTT
-998 IFNPEP
+998 
-1004 HRDDD
+1004 
-1009 GGAAPD
+1009 
-1015 GKFVP
+1015 P
-1020 AGTP
+1020 A

>member
-1 MSAHGT
+1 MSAHG
-7 NGKDKRTGFPRT
+7 KDTRTRIPRT
-19 IRALALPIILIWV
+19 IRALAVPIILVWV
-32 AFTAAT
+32 AYTAAV

-59 DAPAVIAAKRMGE
+59 DAPAVIAAKRMGQ
-72 KFQESKSDSIAMVV
+72 KFQESTSDSIAMVV
-86 LVGDEPLGESARE
+86 LVGDQPLGEAAHR
-99 YYNSLIDKFEADPK
+99 YYDTLIDKFNADKK
-113 HVEHVHD
+113 HVQHVHN

-149 GSTEGNHS
+149 GSTQGNHS
-157 VEAVREIIH
+157 VDAIREIIH
-166 DNPPPAGLQAY
+166 DTPPPAGLQAY

-193 SGMIKMTVVTMIV
+193 RGMIKMTVVTMIV

-213 VYRSA
+213 VYRSV

-226 IVGIEMGASRGVV
+226 IVGIEMGAARGTV
-239 AVIGHLGLMDFS
+239 AVVGHLGLMDFS

-264 AGTDYAIFLLGRY
+264 SGTDYAIFLIGRY

-292 TAFHGVGH
+292 SAFHGVGH

-319 RLSYFNSLAYPSAIA
+319 RLSYFNSLAYPSAMA
-334 LLIVVAAALTV
+334 LIIVVAAALTV
-345 APAVL
+345 APAIL
-350 VVASRRGL
+350 VVGSRFGL

-394 GILAMIGYK
+394 GLLAMIGYK

-410 YIPADVPANIG
+410 YIPDNVPSNVG

-439 TIETDHDMRNP
+439 TIQSDHDMRNP

-465 IEGIAMVQSI
+465 IKGIAMVQSI

-481 PIAHSSIPYQISM
+481 PIAHSSIPYQVSM
-494 STVPITQNLQFLK
+494 SSVPITQNLQFLK
-507 QRVGD
+507 ERVGD
-512 ISGMSDDLGAMIASM
+512 ISKMSDDMGAMIASM
-527 TQMQNLMTQMSG
+527 TQMQALMVKFSDAMHT
-539 SMNETVQSANGMVE
+539 TVGAGNGMVD
-553 SANGMVGAGQRSVAD
+553 SAHRSVAD
-568 MDAMKVT
+568 MNTMKAT
-575 LDEMRD
+575 LDQMRD
-581 RVADFDDAVRPI
+581 NIANFDDTVHGI
-593 RNYFYWEPHCLNIS
+593 RNYFYWDEHCFNIPACWGVRS
-607 VCEGIRAAF
+607 AF
-616 DATDGIS
+616 DALDGVNT
-623 QFSDNMAA
+623 FSDNMAA
-631 LQTDVGAMIGGMDEM
+631 LQTDMTAMVDGMDRM
-646 VRGMDQ
+646 VNGMDNI
-652 MVGGMGDMNALFPQM
+652 DALAPQM
-667 VSQFP
+667 VEQFP
-672 PLIGTATMMQQTLQ
+672 PIITTATTMQNTLQ
-686 TIHST
+686 TIHSS
-691 FDGMITQMQQMT
+691 FVGLIDQMQQMT
-703 DTATAMGEAF
+703 DTATAMGDAF

-729 ANADFQKGLKLFLSP
+729 ANPDFQKGLKLFLSP

-780 GTSLAGADIY
+780 GTALAGADIY

-797 YRDIQSG
+797 YRDVQSG

-856 ERVMGVELNWIVL
+856 ERIVGIELNWIVL

-919 VFAFTMGAMISGDLL
+919 VFAFTMGSMISGDLL

-973 LKVRSRPSYS
+973 LKIRQRPAYS
-983 ERMHHVTRRNAVFED
+983 ERMRSVPPP
-998 IFNPEP
+998 PEP
-1004 HRDDD
+1004 EPVADAETVAS
-1009 GGAAPD
+1009 GAN
-1015 GKFVP
+1015 
-1020 AGTP
+1020 

>member
-1 MSAHGT
+1 MSAHQKET
-7 NGKDKRTGFPRT
+7 RTRIPRT
-19 IRALALPIILIWV
+19 IRALAVPIILVWV
-32 AFTAAT
+32 AYTAAV

-59 DAPAVIAAKRMGE
+59 DAPAVIAAKRMGQ
-72 KFQESKSDSIAMVV
+72 KFGESSSDSIAMVV
-86 LVGDEPLGESARE
+86 LIGDQPLGEAAHR
-99 YYNSLIDKFEADPK
+99 YYATLVDKFKADTK

-157 VEAVREIIH
+157 VDAVRKII
-166 DNPPPAGLQAY
+166 DDTPPPAGLKAY

-193 SGMIKMTVVTMIV
+193 RGMIKMTVVTMIV

-213 VYRSA
+213 VYRSL

-226 IVGIEMGASRGVV
+226 IVGVEMGAARGSV
-239 AVIGHLGLMDFS
+239 AVVGHLGLMDFS
-251 TFSVPLMTALAIA
+251 TFSVPLMTALSIA
-264 AGTDYAIFLLGRY
+264 AGTDYAIFLIGRY

-319 RLSYFNSLAYPSAIA
+319 RLSYFNSLAYPSALA
-334 LLIVVAAALTV
+334 LIIVVAAAMTV
-345 APAVL
+345 APAIL
-350 VVASRRGL
+350 VVGSRFGL

-365 KTRGWRKV
+365 KTKGWRKV

-388 TSVVLL
+388 TSIVLL
-394 GILAMIGYK
+394 GLLAMIGYK

-410 YIPADVPANIG
+410 YIPADVPANVG
-421 YAAAEKHFS
+421 YTAAEKHFS

-439 TIETDHDMRNP
+439 TIQSDHDMRNP

-481 PIAHSSIPYQISM
+481 PIAHSSIPYQVSM
-494 STVPITQNLQFLK
+494 ASVPITQNLQFLSE
-507 QRVGD
+507 RVGD
-512 ISGMSDDLGAMIASM
+512 ISKMSDDMGGMIASM
-527 TQMQNLMTQMSG
+527 TQMQALMVKFSEAMHT
-539 SMNETVQSANGMVE
+539 TVGSANGMVD
-553 SANGMVGAGQRSVAD
+553 SAHRSVAD
-568 MDAMKVT
+568 MNTMKVT
-575 LDEMRD
+575 LDQMRD
-581 RVADFDDAVRPI
+581 HIADFDDAVHGI
-593 RNYFYWEPHCLNIS
+593 RNYFYWDEHCFNIPACWGVRS
-607 VCEGIRAAF
+607 AF
-616 DATDGIS
+616 DAMDGVNT
-623 QFSDNMAA
+623 FSDNMAS
-631 LQTDVGAMIGGMDEM
+631 LQTDMSAMVDGMDKM
-646 VRGMDQ
+646 VN
-652 MVGGMGDMNALFPQM
+652 GMGDIDALVPRM
-667 VSQFP
+667 VEQFP
-672 PLIGTATMMQQTLQ
+672 PIIATATAMQSTLQ
-686 TIHST
+686 TIHSS
-691 FDGMITQMQQMT
+691 FDGLIVQMQQMT

-729 ANADFQKGLKLFLSP
+729 ANPDFQKGLKLFLSP
-744 DGKAARL
+744 DGKAARF

-780 GTSLAGADIY
+780 GTNLAGADIY

-797 YRDIQSG
+797 YRDVQAG

-848 FGLSVFIF
+848 FGISVFIF
-856 ERVMGVELNWIVL
+856 ERLVGIELNWIVL

-919 VFAFTMGAMISGDLL
+919 VFAFTMGSMISGDLL

-973 LKVRSRPSYS
+973 LKVRQRPAYS
-983 ERMHHVTRRNAVFED
+983 ERMQALSTPAQPARGDLVSSGADGAPTGYD
-998 IFNPEP
+998 I
-1004 HRDDD
+1004 
-1009 GGAAPD
+1009 
-1015 GKFVP
+1015 
-1020 AGTP
+1020 

>member
-1 MSAHGT
+1 MSGQAQSRMSGHAQSRMSGQGSSRVSGQAE
-7 NGKDKRTGFPRT
+7 NRRTGLPR
-19 IRALALPIILIWV
+19 IVRALAVPIIAIWV
-32 AFTAAT
+32 AYTAAV

-72 KFQESKSDSIAMVV
+72 KFQESTSDSIAMVV
-86 LVGDEPLGESARE
+86 LVGDQPLGREARA
-99 YYNSLIDKFEADPK
+99 YYDGLVAKFAADTH

-120 FWGDMITAAGV
+120 FWGDPITAAGV

-149 GSTEGNHS
+149 GSTQGNAS
-157 VEAVREIIH
+157 VDAIREIIGET
-166 DNPPPAGLQAY
+166 PPPAGLQAY

-213 VYRSA
+213 VYRSV

-226 IVGIEMGASRGVV
+226 IVGIEMGAARGTV
-239 AVIGHLGLMDFS
+239 AVVGHLGLMDFS
-251 TFSVPLMTALAIA
+251 TFSVPLMTALSIA
-264 AGTDYAIFLLGRY
+264 AGTDYAIFLIGRY

-319 RLSYFNSLAYPSAIA
+319 RLSYFNSLAYPSAMA
-334 LLIVVAAALTV
+334 LIVVVAAAMTV
-345 APAVL
+345 APAIL
-350 VVASRRGL
+350 VVGSRFGL

-410 YIPADVPANIG
+410 YIPADVPANVG

-430 TARLNPDIM
+430 TARLNPDIL
-439 TIETDHDMRNP
+439 TVEADHDMRNP

-494 STVPITQNLQFLK
+494 ASVPITQNLQFLEE
-507 QRVGD
+507 RVGD
-512 ISGMSDDLGAMIASM
+512 ISGMSDDLGAMIGSM
-527 TQMQNLMTQMSG
+527 ADMQRLMTRMSG
-539 SMNETVQSANGMVE
+539 SMDST
-553 SANGMVGAGQRSVAD
+553 VGAAGGMADSGQRSVED
-568 MDAMKVT
+568 MNVMKAT

-581 RVADFDDAVRPI
+581 RVADFDDAVRPL
-593 RNYFYWEPHCLNIS
+593 RNYFYWEPHCLNIT
-607 VCEGIRAAF
+607 VCEGLRAAF
-616 DATDGIS
+616 DATDGVS
-623 QFSDNMAA
+623 QFSDDMAA
-631 LQTDVGAMIGGMDEM
+631 LQTDMTAMIGGMD
-646 VRGMDQ
+646 Q
-652 MVGGMGDMNALFPQM
+652 MVAGMGDMNAVFPQL
-667 VSQFP
+667 VAQFEP
-672 PLIGTATMMQQTLQ
+672 MIATATVMQQSLQ

-691 FDGMITQMQQMT
+691 FGGLIEQMQQMT

-729 ANADFQKGLKLFLSP
+729 TNPDFQKGLRLFLSP
-744 DGKAARL
+744 DGKAARMT
-751 IITHDVNPASEEGIS
+751 ITHDVNPASEEGIS
-766 VVDDQLTAAHEAVK
+766 VVDDQLVAAHEAVK
-780 GTSLAGADIY
+780 GTSLAGAEIY
-790 LTGTAAT
+790 LAGTAAT

-824 LIITRAL
+824 LVITRAL
-831 VASMVIV
+831 VASLVIV

-848 FGLSVFIF
+848 FGLSVLLF
-856 ERVMGVELNWIVL
+856 ERIVGIELNWIVL

-883 NLLLVSRFKEEIGA
+883 NLLLVSRFKEEIDA

-919 VFAFTMGAMISGDLL
+919 VFAFTMGSMISGDLL

-973 LKVRSRPSYS
+973 LRVRSRPAYS
-983 ERMHHVTRRNAVFED
+983 ERMGHLGV
-998 IFNPEP
+998 
-1004 HRDDD
+1004 
-1009 GGAAPD
+1009 GANRHLPS
-1015 GKFVP
+1015 
-1020 AGTP
+1020 

>member
-1 MSAHGT
+1 MSGHMSGQ
-7 NGKDKRTGFPRT
+7 GPSRTGFPRT
-19 IRALALPIILIWV
+19 IRALAVPIILIWV
-32 AFTAAT
+32 AYTAAV

-72 KFQESKSDSIAMVV
+72 KFQESTSDSIAMVV
-86 LVGDEPLGESARE
+86 LVGDQPLGRDARA
-99 YYNSLIDKFEADPK
+99 YYDDLVAKFAADTH

-149 GSTEGNHS
+149 GSTQGNAS
-157 VEAVREIIH
+157 VDAIREIIH
-166 DNPPPAGLQAY
+166 DTPPPAGLQAY

-213 VYRSA
+213 VYRSV

-226 IVGIEMGASRGVV
+226 IVGIEMGAARGTV

-251 TFSVPLMTALAIA
+251 TFSVPLMTALSIA
-264 AGTDYAIFLLGRY
+264 AGTDYAIFLIGRY
-277 HEARQNGEDPESAYY
+277 HEARQNGEDVESSYY

-319 RLSYFNSLAYPSAIA
+319 RLSYFNSLAYPSAMA
-334 LLIVVAAALTV
+334 LIVVVAAAMTV
-345 APAVL
+345 APAIL
-350 VVASRRGL
+350 VVGSRFGL

-365 KTRGWRKV
+365 KTRGWRRV

-410 YIPADVPANIG
+410 YIPSDVPANVG
-421 YAAAEKHFS
+421 YAAAEQHFS
-430 TARLNPDIM
+430 TARLNPDIL
-439 TIETDHDMRNP
+439 TVEADHDMRNP

-494 STVPITQNLQFLK
+494 ASVPITQNLQFLK
-507 QRVGD
+507 ERVGD
-512 ISGMSDDLGAMIASM
+512 INGMSDDLGAMIGSM
-527 TQMQNLMTQMSG
+527 TDMQRLMTRMSG
-539 SMNETVQSANGMVE
+539 AMDSTVAAAGGMAD
-553 SANGMVGAGQRSVAD
+553 SGQRSVED
-568 MDAMKVT
+568 MTVMKTT
-575 LDEMRD
+575 LDQMRD
-581 RVADFDDAVRPI
+581 RVADFDDAVRPL
-593 RNYFYWEPHCLNIS
+593 RNYFYWEPHCLNIT
-607 VCEGIRAAF
+607 VCEGLRAAF
-616 DATDGIS
+616 DATDGVS
-623 QFSDNMAA
+623 QFSDDMAA
-631 LQTDVGAMIGGMDEM
+631 LQTDMTAMMG
-646 VRGMDQ
+646 GMDQ
-652 MVGGMGDMNALFPQM
+652 MVAGMGDMNAVFPQL
-667 VSQFP
+667 VAQFEP
-672 PLIGTATMMQQTLQ
+672 MIATATMMQQSLQ

-691 FDGMITQMQQMT
+691 FGGLIEQMQQMT

-729 ANADFQKGLKLFLSP
+729 KNPDFQKGLRLFLSP
-744 DGKAARL
+744 DGKAARMTV
-751 IITHDVNPASEEGIS
+751 THDVNPASEEGIS
-766 VVDDQLTAAHEAVK
+766 VVDDQLVAAHEAVK
-780 GTSLAGADIY
+780 GTSLAGAEIY
-790 LTGTAAT
+790 LAGTAAT

-824 LIITRAL
+824 LVITRAL
-831 VASMVIV
+831 VASLVIV

-848 FGLSVFIF
+848 FGLSVLLF
-856 ERVMGVELNWIVL
+856 ERIVGIELNWIVL

-919 VFAFTMGAMISGDLL
+919 VFAFTMGSMISGDLL

-973 LKVRSRPSYS
+973 LRVRSRPAYS
-983 ERMHHVTRRNAVFED
+983 ERMRSVPSSA
-998 IFNPEP
+998 EP
-1004 HRDDD
+1004 ATERI
-1009 GGAAPD
+1009 
-1015 GKFVP
+1015 P
-1020 AGTP
+1020 AES

>member
-1 MSAHGT
+1 MTGQ
-7 NGKDKRTGFPRT
+7 GKDRRTGVPRT
-19 IRALALPIILIWV
+19 IRVLAVPIILVWV

-59 DAPAVIAAKRMGE
+59 DAPAVIAAKRMGA
-72 KFQESKSDSIAMVV
+72 KFQESTSDSIAMVV

-99 YYNSLIDKFEADPK
+99 YYKSLVANFEADTK

-166 DNPPPAGLQAY
+166 NTPPPDGLNAY

-206 ITIMLAL
+206 ITIMLTL
-213 VYRSA
+213 VYRSV

-334 LLIVVAAALTV
+334 LLIVVAAAMTV

-350 VVASRRGL
+350 VVASRFGL

-388 TSVVLL
+388 TTVVLL
-394 GILAMIGYK
+394 GILAMAGYK

-439 TIETDHDMRNP
+439 TVETDHDMRNP

-512 ISGMSDDLGAMIASM
+512 ISGMSDDLGAMITSMVQMQTLMNRTSASM
-527 TQMQNLMTQMSG
+527 NST
-539 SMNETVQSANGMVE
+539 VE
-553 SANGMVGAGQRSVAD
+553 SANGMVGAGQRSVED
-568 MDAMKVT
+568 MNAMKVT

-581 RVADFDDAVRPI
+581 RIADFDDAVRPI
-593 RNYFYWEPHCLNIS
+593 RNYFYWEPHCLNIT

-616 DATDGIS
+616 DATDGVS
-623 QFSDNMAA
+623 KFSDNMAA
-631 LQTDVGAMIGGMDEM
+631 LQTDMTAMIS
-646 VRGMDQ
+646 GMDQ

-667 VSQFP
+667 VAQFSP
-672 PLIGTATMMQQTLQ
+672 IITTATMMQQTLQ
-686 TIHST
+686 TIHSS
-691 FDGMITQMQQMT
+691 FDGMIEQMQQMT

-729 ANADFQKGLKLFLSP
+729 SNADFQKGLKLFLSP

-797 YRDIQSG
+797 YRDIASG

-831 VASMVIV
+831 IASIVIV

-856 ERVMGVELNWIVL
+856 ERIIGVELNWIVL

-934 NVGQGGMTI
+934 NVGQGGVTI

-983 ERMHHVTRRNAVFED
+983 ERMDHVTTRNAVFED

-1004 HRDDD
+1004 QRRDDGD
-1009 GGAAPD
+1009 AAPE
-1015 GKFVP
+1015 GELSP
-1020 AGTP
+1020 SSAR

>member
-1 MSAHGT
+1 VSGHV
-7 NGKDKRTGFPRT
+7 KDRHTGIPRT
-19 IRALALPIILIWV
+19 IRALAVPIILIWV
-32 AFTAAT
+32 LYTAAT
-38 NLLVPQV
+38 NLFVPQV

-59 DAPAVIAAKRMGE
+59 DAPAVIAAKRMGQ
-72 KFQESKSDSIAMVV
+72 KFQESTSDSIAMVV
-86 LVGDEPLGESARE
+86 LVGDEPLGEEAHR
-99 YYNSLIDKFEADPK
+99 YYDELVAKFDADPE
-113 HVEHVHD
+113 HVEHVHN

-138 AYVQLNLAGDQ
+138 AYVQLNLVGDQ
-149 GSTEGNHS
+149 GSTQGNKS
-157 VEAVREIIH
+157 VDTVREIIH
-166 DNPPPAGLQAY
+166 ETPPPPGLQAY

-213 VYRSA
+213 VYRSV

-226 IVGIEMGASRGVV
+226 IVGIEMGAARGTV
-239 AVIGHLGLMDFS
+239 AVVGHLGLMDFS

-264 AGTDYAIFLLGRY
+264 AGTDYAIFLIGRY
-277 HEARQNGEDPESAYY
+277 HEARQNGEDRESSYY

-319 RLSYFNSLAYPSAIA
+319 RLSYFNSLAYPSALA
-334 LLIVVAAALTV
+334 LIVVVAAAMTV
-345 APAVL
+345 APAIL
-350 VVASRRGL
+350 VVGSRFGL

-365 KTRGWRKV
+365 KTKGWRKV

-410 YIPADVPANIG
+410 YIPADVPANVG

-439 TIETDHDMRNP
+439 TVESDHDMRNP

-465 IEGIAMVQSI
+465 IQGIAMVQSI

-512 ISGMSDDLGAMIASM
+512 ISGMSEDLGAMIASM
-527 TQMQNLMTQMSG
+527 TQMQNLMSQMSG
-539 SMNETVQSANGMVE
+539 SMDSTVQSANGMVE

-581 RVADFDDAVRPI
+581 RIADFDDAVRPL
-593 RNYFYWEPHCLNIS
+593 RNYFYWEPHCLNIT
-607 VCEGIRAAF
+607 VCEGFRAAF
-616 DATDGIS
+616 DATDGVS
-623 QFSDNMAA
+623 RFSDNMAT

-652 MVGGMGDMNALFPQM
+652 MVGGMGEMNALFPQM
-667 VSQFP
+667 VAQFQ

-691 FDGMITQMQQMT
+691 FDGMIVQMQQMT
-703 DTATAMGEAF
+703 DTATAMGQAF

-729 ANADFQKGLKLFLSP
+729 SNPDFQKGLKLFLSP

-848 FGLSVFIF
+848 FGLSVLIF
-856 ERVMGVELNWIVL
+856 ERILGIELNWIVL

-983 ERMHHVTRRNAVFED
+983 ERMHHVSSRNAAFED

-1004 HRDDD
+1004 HRHDD

-1015 GKFVP
+1015 GGLVP
-1020 AGTP
+1020 SDAR

>member
-1 MSAHGT
+1 MSAHT
-7 NGKDKRTGFPRT
+7 KETRTRIPRT
-19 IRALALPIILIWV
+19 IRALAVPIILVWV
-32 AFTAAT
+32 AFTAAV

-59 DAPAVIAAKRMGE
+59 DAPAVIAAKRMGA
-72 KFQESKSDSIAMVV
+72 KFQESSSDSIAMVV
-86 LVGDEPLGESARE
+86 LVGDQPLGDPAHR
-99 YYNSLIDKFEADPK
+99 YYETLIEKFKADTK
-113 HVEHVHD
+113 HVEHVQD

-157 VEAVREIIH
+157 VDAVRTII
-166 DNPPPAGLQAY
+166 DETPPPAGLHAY

-193 SGMIKMTVVTMIV
+193 RGMIKMTVVTMIV

-213 VYRSA
+213 VYRSV

-226 IVGIEMGASRGVV
+226 IVGIEMGAARGAV
-239 AVIGHLGLMDFS
+239 AVIGHLGIMDFS
-251 TFSVPLMTALAIA
+251 TFSVPLMTALSIA
-264 AGTDYAIFLLGRY
+264 AGTDYAIFLIGRY

-319 RLSYFNSLAYPSAIA
+319 RLSYFNSLAYPSAMA
-334 LLIVVAAALTV
+334 LIIVVAAALTV
-345 APAVL
+345 APAIL
-350 VVASRRGL
+350 VVASRFGL

-394 GILAMIGYK
+394 GLLAMIGYK

-410 YIPADVPANIG
+410 YIPSDVPANVG
-421 YAAAEKHFS
+421 YTAAEKHFS

-439 TIETDHDMRNP
+439 TIESDHDMRNP

-465 IEGIAMVQSI
+465 IKGIAMVQSI

-494 STVPITQNLQFLK
+494 SSVPITQNLQFLK

-512 ISGMSDDLGAMIASM
+512 ISKMSDDMSAMIGSM
-527 TQMQNLMTQMSG
+527 TQMQALMVKFSDAMHTTVGSG
-539 SMNETVQSANGMVE
+539 NGMVD
-553 SANGMVGAGQRSVAD
+553 SAHRSVAD
-568 MDAMKVT
+568 MNTMKAT
-575 LDEMRD
+575 LDQMRD
-581 RVADFDDAVRPI
+581 NIANFDDEVRPF
-593 RNYFYWEPHCLNIS
+593 RNYFYWEPNCFNIPACFAVRS
-607 VCEGIRAAF
+607 AF
-616 DATDGIS
+616 DAMDGVNT
-623 QFSDNMAA
+623 FSDNMAA
-631 LQTDVGAMIGGMDEM
+631 LQTDMTAMVDGMDKM
-646 VRGMDQ
+646 VNGMTSID
-652 MVGGMGDMNALFPQM
+652 ALVPQM
-667 VSQFP
+667 VQQFGP
-672 PLIGTATMMQQTLQ
+672 IIATATTMQNTLQ
-686 TIHST
+686 TIHSS
-691 FDGMITQMQQMT
+691 FDGLIQQMQQMT

-729 ANADFQKGLKLFLSP
+729 ANPDFQKGLKLFLSP

-751 IITHDVNPASEEGIS
+751 IVTHDVNPASEAGIS
-766 VVDDQLTAAHEAVK
+766 VVDDQLTAAHEAIK
-780 GTSLAGADIY
+780 GTALANADVY

-797 YRDIQSG
+797 YRDVQAG

-856 ERVMGVELNWIVL
+856 ERIVGIELNWIVL

-919 VFAFTMGAMISGDLL
+919 VFAFTMGSMISGDLL

-973 LKVRSRPSYS
+973 LRVRQRPAYS
-983 ERMHHVTRRNAVFED
+983 ERMPAVS
-998 IFNPEP
+998 PK
-1004 HRDDD
+1004 RDVKPGPGDD
-1009 GGAAPD
+1009 TEVLAP
-1015 GKFVP
+1015 
-1020 AGTP
+1020 A

>member
-1 MSAHGT
+1 MSAHG
-7 NGKDKRTGFPRT
+7 KDSGTDSHTFVPRT
-19 IRALALPIILIWV
+19 IRALAVPLILIWV
-32 AFTAAT
+32 AYTAAV

-59 DAPAVIAAKRMGE
+59 DAPAVIAAKRMGA
-72 KFQESKSDSIAMVV
+72 KFQESTSDSIAMVV
-86 LVGDEPLGESARE
+86 LVGDKPLAEDAHR
-99 YYNSLIDKFEADPK
+99 YYDTLVAKFEADKK
-113 HVEHVHD
+113 HVQHVQN
-120 FWGDMITAAGV
+120 FWGDAITAAGV

-149 GSTEGNHS
+149 GSTQGNKS
-157 VEAVREIIH
+157 VDAIRETIH
-166 DNPPPAGLQAY
+166 ETPPPAGLQAY

-206 ITIMLAL
+206 ITIMLSI
-213 VYRSA
+213 VYRSV

-226 IVGIEMGASRGVV
+226 IVGIEMGSARGTV
-239 AVIGHLGLMDFS
+239 AVVGKLGLMDFS

-264 AGTDYAIFLLGRY
+264 AGTDYAIFLIGRY
-277 HEARQNGEDPESAYY
+277 HEARQNGEDQESAYY

-319 RLSYFNSLAYPSAIA
+319 RLSYFNSLAYPSALA
-334 LLIVVAAALTV
+334 LIIVVAAAMTV
-345 APAVL
+345 APAIL
-350 VVASRRGL
+350 VVGSRFGW

-365 KTRGWRKV
+365 KTKGWRKV
-373 GTATVRWPKPILAAA
+373 GTATVRWPKPILAVA

-410 YIPADVPANIG
+410 YIPADVPSNLG
-421 YAAAEKHFS
+421 YTAAEKHFS
-430 TARLNPDIM
+430 TARLNPDIL
-439 TIETDHDMRNP
+439 TVETDHDMRNP

-457 RIAKALFR
+457 RITKALFR
-465 IEGIAMVQSI
+465 IRGIAMVQGI

-494 STVPITQNLQFLK
+494 SSVPITQNLQFLK

-512 ISGMSDDLGAMIASM
+512 ISGMSDDLGAMIGSM
-527 TQMQNLMTQMSG
+527 TEMQNLVTRMSG
-539 SMNETVQSANGMVE
+539 AMNATVE
-553 SANGMVGAGQRSVAD
+553 SANGMVASGQRSVAD
-568 MDAMKVT
+568 MAVMKST
-575 LDEMRD
+575 LDQMRD

-593 RNYFYWEPHCLNIS
+593 RNYFYWEPNCLNIT
-607 VCEGIRAAF
+607 VCEGIKAAF
-616 DATDGIS
+616 DATDGVS
-623 QFSDNMAA
+623 KFSDNMAS
-631 LQTDVGAMIGGMDEM
+631 LQTDMTAMIG
-646 VRGMDQ
+646 GMDQ
-652 MVGGMGDMNALFPQM
+652 MVGGMGDMNVLFPKM
-667 VSQFP
+667 VAQFP
-672 PLIGTATMMQQTLQ
+672 PIIQTATMMQQTLR
-686 TIHST
+686 TIHSS
-691 FDGMITQMQQMT
+691 FDGLINQMQQMT
-703 DTATAMGEAF
+703 DTATAMGQAF

-729 ANADFQKGLKLFLSP
+729 ANPDFQKGLKLFLSP

-751 IITHDVNPASEEGIS
+751 IITHDVNPASEEGIA
-766 VVDDQLTAAHEAVK
+766 VVDDELVAAHEAVK
-780 GTSLAGADIY
+780 GTSLAGSDIY
-790 LTGTAAT
+790 LAGTAAT

-824 LIITRAL
+824 LVITRAL

-856 ERVMGVELNWIVL
+856 ERIVGIELNWIVL

-919 VFAFTMGAMISGDLL
+919 VFAVTMGSMISGDLL
-934 NVGQGGMTI
+934 NVGQGGLTI

-958 TPSIAAILGPWFWWP
+958 TPAIAAILGPWFWWP

-983 ERMHHVTRRNAVFED
+983 ERMNHVTSWNPERIPD
-998 IFNPEP
+998 IFNPVHDE
-1004 HRDDD
+1004 D
-1009 GGAAPD
+1009 GSPD
-1015 GKFVP
+1015 GELVP
-1020 AGTP
+1020 SGAS

>member
-1 MSAHGT
+1 MSAHQKET
-7 NGKDKRTGFPRT
+7 RTRIPRT
-19 IRALALPIILIWV
+19 IRALAVPIILVWV
-32 AFTAAT
+32 AYTAAV

-59 DAPAVIAAKRMGE
+59 DAPAVIAAKRMGQ
-72 KFQESKSDSIAMVV
+72 KFGESSSDSIAMVV
-86 LVGDEPLGESARE
+86 LIGDQPLGEAAHR
-99 YYNSLIDKFEADPK
+99 YYSTLVDKFKADTK

-157 VEAVREIIH
+157 VDAVRKII
-166 DNPPPAGLQAY
+166 DDTPPPAGLKAY

-193 SGMIKMTVVTMIV
+193 RGMIKMTVVTMIV

-213 VYRSA
+213 VYRSL

-226 IVGIEMGASRGVV
+226 IVGVEMGAARGSV
-239 AVIGHLGLMDFS
+239 AVVGHLGLMDFS
-251 TFSVPLMTALAIA
+251 TFSVPLMTALSIA
-264 AGTDYAIFLLGRY
+264 AGTDYAIFLIGRY

-319 RLSYFNSLAYPSAIA
+319 RLSYFNSLAYPSALA
-334 LLIVVAAALTV
+334 LIIVVAAAMTV
-345 APAVL
+345 APAIL
-350 VVASRRGL
+350 VVGSRFGL

-365 KTRGWRKV
+365 KTKGWRKV

-388 TSVVLL
+388 TSIVLL
-394 GILAMIGYK
+394 GLLAMIGYK

-410 YIPADVPANIG
+410 YIPADVPANVG
-421 YAAAEKHFS
+421 YTAAEKHFS

-439 TIETDHDMRNP
+439 TIQSDHDMRNP

-481 PIAHSSIPYQISM
+481 PIAHSSIPYQVSM
-494 STVPITQNLQFLK
+494 ASVPITQNLQFLSE
-507 QRVGD
+507 RVGD
-512 ISGMSDDLGAMIASM
+512 ISKMSDDMGGMIASM
-527 TQMQNLMTQMSG
+527 TQMQALMVKFSEAMHT
-539 SMNETVQSANGMVE
+539 TVGSANGMVD
-553 SANGMVGAGQRSVAD
+553 SAHRSVAD
-568 MDAMKVT
+568 MNTMKVT
-575 LDEMRD
+575 LDQMRD
-581 RVADFDDAVRPI
+581 HIADFDDAVHGI
-593 RNYFYWEPHCLNIS
+593 RNYFYWDEHCFNIPACWGVRS
-607 VCEGIRAAF
+607 AF
-616 DATDGIS
+616 DAMDGVNT
-623 QFSDNMAA
+623 FSDNMAS
-631 LQTDVGAMIGGMDEM
+631 LQTDMSAMVDGMDKM
-646 VRGMDQ
+646 VS
-652 MVGGMGDMNALFPQM
+652 GMGDIDALVPRM
-667 VSQFP
+667 VEQFP
-672 PLIGTATMMQQTLQ
+672 PIIATATAMQSTLQ
-686 TIHST
+686 TIHSS
-691 FDGMITQMQQMT
+691 FDGLIVQMQQMT

-729 ANADFQKGLKLFLSP
+729 ANPDFQKGLKLFLSP
-744 DGKAARL
+744 DGKAARF

-780 GTSLAGADIY
+780 GTNLAGADIY

-797 YRDIQSG
+797 YRDVQAG

-848 FGLSVFIF
+848 FGISVFIF
-856 ERVMGVELNWIVL
+856 ERLVGIELNWIVL

-919 VFAFTMGAMISGDLL
+919 VFAFTMGSMISGDLL

-973 LKVRSRPSYS
+973 LKVRQRPAYS
-983 ERMHHVTRRNAVFED
+983 ERMQALSTPAQPARGDLVSSGADGAPTGYD
-998 IFNPEP
+998 I
-1004 HRDDD
+1004 
-1009 GGAAPD
+1009 
-1015 GKFVP
+1015 
-1020 AGTP
+1020 

>member
-1 MSAHGT
+1 MAY
-7 NGKDKRTGFPRT
+7 
-19 IRALALPIILIWV
+19 
-32 AFTAAT
+32 TAAV

-59 DAPAVIAAKRMGE
+59 DAPAVIAAKRMGQ
-72 KFQESKSDSIAMVV
+72 KFGESSSDSIAMVV
-86 LVGDEPLGESARE
+86 LIGDQPLGEAAHR
-99 YYNSLIDKFEADPK
+99 YYATLVDKFKADTK

-157 VEAVREIIH
+157 VDAVRKII
-166 DNPPPAGLQAY
+166 DDTPPPAGLQAY

-193 SGMIKMTVVTMIV
+193 RGMIKMTVVTMIV

-213 VYRSA
+213 VYRSV

-226 IVGIEMGASRGVV
+226 IVGVEMGAARGSV
-239 AVIGHLGLMDFS
+239 AVVGHLGLMDFS
-251 TFSVPLMTALAIA
+251 TFSVPLMTALSIA
-264 AGTDYAIFLLGRY
+264 AGTDYAIFLIGRY

-319 RLSYFNSLAYPSAIA
+319 RLSYFNSLAYPSALA
-334 LLIVVAAALTV
+334 LIIVVAAAMTV
-345 APAVL
+345 APAIL
-350 VVASRRGL
+350 VVGSRFGL

-365 KTRGWRKV
+365 KTKGWRKV

-388 TSVVLL
+388 TSIVLL
-394 GILAMIGYK
+394 GLLAMIGYK

-410 YIPADVPANIG
+410 YIPADVPANVG
-421 YAAAEKHFS
+421 YTAAEKHFS

-439 TIETDHDMRNP
+439 TIQSDHDMRNP

-481 PIAHSSIPYQISM
+481 PIAHSSIPYQVSM
-494 STVPITQNLQFLK
+494 ASVPITQNLQFLSE
-507 QRVGD
+507 RVGD
-512 ISGMSDDLGAMIASM
+512 ISKMSDDMGGMIASM
-527 TQMQNLMTQMSG
+527 TQMQALMVKFSEAMHT
-539 SMNETVQSANGMVE
+539 TVGSANGMVD
-553 SANGMVGAGQRSVAD
+553 SAHRSVAD
-568 MDAMKVT
+568 MNTMKVT
-575 LDEMRD
+575 LDQMRD
-581 RVADFDDAVRPI
+581 HIADFDDAVHGI
-593 RNYFYWEPHCLNIS
+593 RNYFYWDEHCFNIPACWGVRS
-607 VCEGIRAAF
+607 AF
-616 DATDGIS
+616 DAMDGVNT
-623 QFSDNMAA
+623 FSDNMAS
-631 LQTDVGAMIGGMDEM
+631 LQTDMSAMVDGMDKM
-646 VRGMDQ
+646 VS
-652 MVGGMGDMNALFPQM
+652 GMGDIDALVPRM
-667 VSQFP
+667 VEQFP
-672 PLIGTATMMQQTLQ
+672 PIIATATAMQSTLQ
-686 TIHST
+686 TIHSS
-691 FDGMITQMQQMT
+691 FDGLIVQMQQMT

-729 ANADFQKGLKLFLSP
+729 ANPDFQKGLKLFLSP
-744 DGKAARL
+744 DGKAARF

-780 GTSLAGADIY
+780 GTNLAGADIY

-797 YRDIQSG
+797 YRDVQAG

-848 FGLSVFIF
+848 FGISVFIF
-856 ERVMGVELNWIVL
+856 ERLVGIELNWIVL

-919 VFAFTMGAMISGDLL
+919 VFAFTMGSMISGDLL

-973 LKVRSRPSYS
+973 LKVRQRPAYS
-983 ERMHHVTRRNAVFED
+983 ERMQALSTPAQPARGDLVSSGTDGAPSGYD
-998 IFNPEP
+998 I
-1004 HRDDD
+1004 
-1009 GGAAPD
+1009 
-1015 GKFVP
+1015 
-1020 AGTP
+1020 

>member
-1 MSAHGT
+1 MSGL
-7 NGKDKRTGFPRT
+7 GSEKRTGLPRT
-19 IRALALPIILIWV
+19 IRRLAVPIILVWV

-72 KFQESKSDSIAMVV
+72 KFQESSSDSIAMVV
-86 LVGDEPLGESARE
+86 LVGEEPLGESARE
-99 YYNSLIDKFEADPK
+99 YYRTLIGKFEADTK

-131 QSSDGKA
+131 QSSDARA

-157 VEAVREIIH
+157 VEAVREIIG
-166 DNPPPAGLQAY
+166 DTPPPAGLQAY

-206 ITIMLAL
+206 ITIMLSL
-213 VYRSA
+213 VYRSL

-334 LLIVVAAALTV
+334 LLIVVAAAMTV
-345 APAVL
+345 APAIL

-365 KTRGWRKV
+365 RTKGWRKV

-388 TSVVLL
+388 TTVVLL
-394 GILAMIGYK
+394 GILAMVGYK

-410 YIPADVPANIG
+410 YIPADVPANVG

-439 TIETDHDMRNP
+439 TVETDHDMRNP

-512 ISGMSDDLGAMIASM
+512 INGMSDDLGAMIASM
-527 TQMQNLMTQMSG
+527 TQMQTLMVRMSE
-539 SMNETVQSANGMVE
+539 SMNTTTE
-553 SANGMVGAGQRSVAD
+553 SAKGMAGAGQRSVAD

-575 LDEMRD
+575 LDQMRD
-581 RVADFDDAVRPI
+581 RIADFDDAVRPI
-593 RNYFYWEPHCLNIS
+593 RNYFYWEPHCLNIT

-616 DATDGIS
+616 DATDGVS
-623 QFSDNMAA
+623 QFSDDMAA
-631 LQTDVGAMIGGMDEM
+631 LQTDMTAMIG
-646 VRGMDQ
+646 GMDQ

-667 VSQFP
+667 VAEFG

-691 FDGMITQMQQMT
+691 FDGMIEQMQAMT

-729 ANADFQKGLKLFLSP
+729 GNPDFQKGLKLFLSP

-797 YRDIQSG
+797 YRDIASG

-831 VASMVIV
+831 IASLVIV

-848 FGLSVFIF
+848 FGLSVLIF
-856 ERVMGVELNWIVL
+856 ERIFGVELNWIVL

-983 ERMHHVTRRNAVFED
+983 ERMNHVTRRNGVFED

-1004 HRDDD
+1004 HRGDD
-1009 GGAAPD
+1009 GDGAPEGELAPS
-1015 GKFVP
+1015 G
-1020 AGTP
+1020 AR

>member
-1 MSAHGT
+1 MSAHQKET
-7 NGKDKRTGFPRT
+7 RTRIPRT
-19 IRALALPIILIWV
+19 IRALAVPIILVWV
-32 AFTAAT
+32 AYTAAV

-59 DAPAVIAAKRMGE
+59 DAPAVIAAKRMGQ
-72 KFQESKSDSIAMVV
+72 KFGESSSDSIAMVV
-86 LVGDEPLGESARE
+86 LIGDQPLGEAAHR
-99 YYNSLIDKFEADPK
+99 YYATLVDKFKADTK

-157 VEAVREIIH
+157 VDAVRKII
-166 DNPPPAGLQAY
+166 DDTPPPAGLKAY

-193 SGMIKMTVVTMIV
+193 RGMIKMTVVTMIV

-213 VYRSA
+213 VYRSL

-226 IVGIEMGASRGVV
+226 IVGVEMGAARGSV
-239 AVIGHLGLMDFS
+239 AVVGHLGLMDFS
-251 TFSVPLMTALAIA
+251 TFSVPLMTALSIA
-264 AGTDYAIFLLGRY
+264 AGTDYAIFLIGRY

-319 RLSYFNSLAYPSAIA
+319 RLSYFNSLAYPSALA
-334 LLIVVAAALTV
+334 LIIVVAAAMTV
-345 APAVL
+345 APAIL
-350 VVASRRGL
+350 VVGSRFGL

-388 TSVVLL
+388 TSIVLL
-394 GILAMIGYK
+394 GLLAMIGYK

-410 YIPADVPANIG
+410 YIPADVPANVG
-421 YAAAEKHFS
+421 YTAAEKHFS

-439 TIETDHDMRNP
+439 TIQSDHDMRNP

-481 PIAHSSIPYQISM
+481 PIAHSSIPYQVSM
-494 STVPITQNLQFLK
+494 ASVPITQNLQFLSE
-507 QRVGD
+507 RVGD
-512 ISGMSDDLGAMIASM
+512 ISKMSDDMGGMIASM
-527 TQMQNLMTQMSG
+527 TQMQALMVKFSEAMH
-539 SMNETVQSANGMVE
+539 NTVGSANGMVD
-553 SANGMVGAGQRSVAD
+553 SAHRSVAD
-568 MDAMKVT
+568 MNTMKVT
-575 LDEMRD
+575 LDQMRD
-581 RVADFDDAVRPI
+581 HIADFDDAVHGI
-593 RNYFYWEPHCLNIS
+593 RNYFYWDEHCFNIPACWGVRS
-607 VCEGIRAAF
+607 AF
-616 DATDGIS
+616 DAMDGVNT
-623 QFSDNMAA
+623 FSDNMAS
-631 LQTDVGAMIGGMDEM
+631 LQTDMSAMVDGMDKM
-646 VRGMDQ
+646 VN
-652 MVGGMGDMNALFPQM
+652 GMGDIDALVPRM
-667 VSQFP
+667 VEQFP
-672 PLIGTATMMQQTLQ
+672 PIIATATAMQGTLQ
-686 TIHST
+686 TIHSS
-691 FDGMITQMQQMT
+691 FDGLIVQMQQMT

-729 ANADFQKGLKLFLSP
+729 ANPDFQKGLKLFLSP
-744 DGKAARL
+744 DGKAARF

-780 GTSLAGADIY
+780 GTNLAGADIY

-797 YRDIQSG
+797 YRDVQAG

-848 FGLSVFIF
+848 FGISVFIF
-856 ERVMGVELNWIVL
+856 ERLVGIELNWIVL

-919 VFAFTMGAMISGDLL
+919 VFAFTMGSMISGDLL

-973 LKVRSRPSYS
+973 LKVRQRPAYS
-983 ERMHHVTRRNAVFED
+983 ERMQALSTPAQPARGDLVSSGADGAPTGYD
-998 IFNPEP
+998 I
-1004 HRDDD
+1004 
-1009 GGAAPD
+1009 
-1015 GKFVP
+1015 
-1020 AGTP
+1020 

>member
-1 MSAHGT
+1 MSAHT
-7 NGKDKRTGFPRT
+7 KETRTRIPRT
-19 IRALALPIILIWV
+19 IRALAVPIILVWV
-32 AFTAAT
+32 AFTAAV

-59 DAPAVIAAKRMGE
+59 DAPAVIAAKRMGA
-72 KFQESKSDSIAMVV
+72 KFQESSSDSIAMVV
-86 LVGDEPLGESARE
+86 LVGDQPLGDAAHR
-99 YYNSLIDKFEADPK
+99 YYETLVEKFNADKK
-113 HVEHVHD
+113 HVQHVQD

-157 VEAVREIIH
+157 VDAVRTII
-166 DNPPPAGLQAY
+166 DETPPPAGLHAY

-193 SGMIKMTVVTMIV
+193 RGMIKMTVVTMIV

-213 VYRSA
+213 VYRSV

-226 IVGIEMGASRGVV
+226 IVGIEMGAARGAV
-239 AVIGHLGLMDFS
+239 AVIGHLGIMDFS
-251 TFSVPLMTALAIA
+251 TFSVPLMTALSIA
-264 AGTDYAIFLLGRY
+264 AGTDYAIFLIGRY

-292 TAFHGVGH
+292 SAFHGVGH

-319 RLSYFNSLAYPSAIA
+319 RLSYFNSLAYPSALA
-334 LLIVVAAALTV
+334 LVIVVAAALTV
-345 APAVL
+345 APAIL
-350 VVASRRGL
+350 VVASRFGL

-394 GILAMIGYK
+394 GLLAMIGYK

-410 YIPADVPANIG
+410 YIPSDVPANVG
-421 YAAAEKHFS
+421 YTAAEKHFS

-439 TIETDHDMRNP
+439 TIESDHDMRNP

-465 IEGIAMVQSI
+465 IKGIAMVQSI

-494 STVPITQNLQFLK
+494 SSVPITQNLQFLK

-512 ISGMSDDLGAMIASM
+512 ISKMSDDMGAMIGSM
-527 TQMQNLMTQMSG
+527 TQLQALMVKFSDAMHT
-539 SMNETVQSANGMVE
+539 TVGAGHGMVE
-553 SANGMVGAGQRSVAD
+553 SAHRSVAD
-568 MDAMKVT
+568 MDTMKAT
-575 LDEMRD
+575 LDQMRD
-581 RVADFDDAVRPI
+581 NIANFDDEVRPF
-593 RNYFYWEPHCLNIS
+593 RNYFYWEPNCFNIPACIAVRS
-607 VCEGIRAAF
+607 AF
-616 DATDGIS
+616 DAMDGVNT
-623 QFSDNMAA
+623 FSDNMAS
-631 LQTDVGAMIGGMDEM
+631 LQTDMTAMVDGMDKM
-646 VRGMDQ
+646 VNGMDSI
-652 MVGGMGDMNALFPQM
+652 DALAPQM
-667 VSQFP
+667 VQQFGP
-672 PLIGTATMMQQTLQ
+672 IIATATTMQHTLQ
-686 TIHST
+686 TIHSS
-691 FDGMITQMQQMT
+691 FDGLIQQMQQMT

-729 ANADFQKGLKLFLSP
+729 ANPDFQKGLKLFLSP

-751 IITHDVNPASEEGIS
+751 IVTHDVNPASEAGIS
-766 VVDDQLTAAHEAVK
+766 VVDDQLTAAHEAIK
-780 GTSLAGADIY
+780 GTALANADVY

-797 YRDIQSG
+797 YRDVQAG

-856 ERVMGVELNWIVL
+856 ERIVGIELNWIVL

-919 VFAFTMGAMISGDLL
+919 VFAFTMGSMISGDLL

-973 LKVRSRPSYS
+973 LRVRQRPAYS
-983 ERMHHVTRRNAVFED
+983 ERMRAVP
-998 IFNPEP
+998 PEQAAKSAP
-1004 HRDDD
+1004 GDDTEVL
-1009 GGAAPD
+1009 AP
-1015 GKFVP
+1015 
-1020 AGTP
+1020 A

>member
-1 MSAHGT
+1 MSAHGK
-7 NGKDKRTGFPRT
+7 GSGSDSRTFVPRT
-19 IRALALPIILIWV
+19 IRALAVPLILIWV
-32 AFTAAT
+32 AYTAAV

-59 DAPAVIAAKRMGE
+59 DAPAVIAAKRMGA
-72 KFQESKSDSIAMVV
+72 KFQESTSDSIAMVV
-86 LVGDEPLGESARE
+86 LVGAQPLAEDAHR
-99 YYNSLIDKFEADPK
+99 YYDTLVAKFEADT
-113 HVEHVHD
+113 EHVQHVQN
-120 FWGDMITAAGV
+120 FWGDPITAAGV

-149 GSTEGNHS
+149 GSTQGNKS
-157 VEAVREIIH
+157 VDAIREVIH
-166 DNPPPAGLQAY
+166 ETPPPAGLQAY

-206 ITIMLAL
+206 ITIMLSI
-213 VYRSA
+213 VYRSV

-226 IVGIEMGASRGVV
+226 IVGIEMGSARGTV
-239 AVIGHLGLMDFS
+239 AVVGKLGLMDFS

-264 AGTDYAIFLLGRY
+264 AGTDYAIFLIGRY

-319 RLSYFNSLAYPSAIA
+319 RLSYFNSLAYPSALA
-334 LLIVVAAALTV
+334 LIIVVAAAMTV
-345 APAVL
+345 APAIL
-350 VVASRRGL
+350 VVGSRFGL

-365 KTRGWRKV
+365 KTKGWRKV
-373 GTATVRWPKPILAAA
+373 GTATVRWPKPILAVA

-410 YIPADVPANIG
+410 YIPADVPSNLG
-421 YAAAEKHFS
+421 YTAAEKHFS
-430 TARLNPDIM
+430 TARLNPDIL
-439 TIETDHDMRNP
+439 TVEADHDMRNP

-457 RIAKALFR
+457 RITKALFR
-465 IEGIAMVQSI
+465 IRGIAMVQGI

-494 STVPITQNLQFLK
+494 SSVPITQNLQFLK

-512 ISGMSDDLGAMIASM
+512 ISGMSDDLGAMIGSM
-527 TQMQNLMTQMSG
+527 TEMQNLMTRMSG
-539 SMNETVQSANGMVE
+539 AMNASVE
-553 SANGMVGAGQRSVAD
+553 SANGMVASGQRSVAD
-568 MDAMKVT
+568 MTVMKST

-593 RNYFYWEPHCLNIS
+593 RNYFYWEPNCLNIT
-607 VCEGIRAAF
+607 VCEGIKAAF
-616 DATDGIS
+616 DATDGVS
-623 QFSDNMAA
+623 KFSDNMAS
-631 LQTDVGAMIGGMDEM
+631 LQTDMTAMIG
-646 VRGMDQ
+646 GMDQ
-652 MVGGMGDMNALFPQM
+652 MVGGMGDMNSLFPKM
-667 VSQFP
+667 VAQFP
-672 PLIGTATMMQQTLQ
+672 PIIATATMMQGTLQ
-686 TIHST
+686 TIHSS
-691 FDGMITQMQQMT
+691 FDGLIEQMQQMT
-703 DTATAMGEAF
+703 DTATAMGQAF

-729 ANADFQKGLKLFLSP
+729 ANPDFQKGLKLFLSP

-751 IITHDVNPASEEGIS
+751 IITHDANPASEEGIA
-766 VVDDQLTAAHEAVK
+766 VVDDELVAAHEAVK
-780 GTSLAGADIY
+780 GTSLAGSQIY
-790 LTGTAAT
+790 LAGTAAT

-824 LIITRAL
+824 LVITRAL

-856 ERVMGVELNWIVL
+856 ERIVGIELNWIVL

-919 VFAFTMGAMISGDLL
+919 VFAVTMGSMISGDLL

-973 LKVRSRPSYS
+973 LKIRSRPSYS
-983 ERMHHVTRRNAVFED
+983 ERMNHVTGWNPERIPDV
-998 IFNPEP
+998 FNPV
-1004 HRDDD
+1004 RDEGGSPDD
-1009 GGAAPD
+1009 GL
-1015 GKFVP
+1015 VP
-1020 AGTP
+1020 AGQT

>member
-1 MSAHGT
+1 MSAHQKET
-7 NGKDKRTGFPRT
+7 RTKIPRT
-19 IRALALPIILIWV
+19 IRALAVPIILVWV
-32 AFTAAT
+32 AYTAAV

-59 DAPAVIAAKRMGE
+59 DAPAVIAAKRMGQ
-72 KFQESKSDSIAMVV
+72 KFGESSSDSIAMVV
-86 LVGDEPLGESARE
+86 LIGDQPLGEAAHR
-99 YYNSLIDKFEADPK
+99 YYSTLVDKFKADKK

-157 VEAVREIIH
+157 VDAVRKII
-166 DNPPPAGLQAY
+166 DDTPPPAGLKAY

-193 SGMIKMTVVTMIV
+193 RGMIKMTVVTMIV

-213 VYRSA
+213 VYRSL

-226 IVGIEMGASRGVV
+226 IVGVEMGAARGSV
-239 AVIGHLGLMDFS
+239 AVVGHLGLMDFS
-251 TFSVPLMTALAIA
+251 TFSVPLMTALSIA
-264 AGTDYAIFLLGRY
+264 AGTDYAIFLIGRY

-319 RLSYFNSLAYPSAIA
+319 RLSYFNSLAYPSALA
-334 LLIVVAAALTV
+334 LIIVVAAAMTV
-345 APAVL
+345 APAIL
-350 VVASRRGL
+350 VVGSRFGL

-365 KTRGWRKV
+365 KTKGWRKV

-388 TSVVLL
+388 TSIVLL
-394 GILAMIGYK
+394 GLLAMIGYK

-410 YIPADVPANIG
+410 YIPADVPANVG
-421 YAAAEKHFS
+421 YTAAEKHFS

-439 TIETDHDMRNP
+439 TIQSDHDMRNP

-481 PIAHSSIPYQISM
+481 PIAHSSIPYQVSM
-494 STVPITQNLQFLK
+494 ASVPITQNLQFLSE
-507 QRVGD
+507 RVGD
-512 ISGMSDDLGAMIASM
+512 ISKMSDDMGGMIASM
-527 TQMQNLMTQMSG
+527 TQMQALMVKFSEAMHT
-539 SMNETVQSANGMVE
+539 TVDSANGMVD
-553 SANGMVGAGQRSVAD
+553 SAHRSVAD
-568 MDAMKVT
+568 MNTMKVT
-575 LDEMRD
+575 LDQMRD
-581 RVADFDDAVRPI
+581 HIADFDDAVHGI
-593 RNYFYWEPHCLNIS
+593 RNYFYWDEHCFNIPACWGVRS
-607 VCEGIRAAF
+607 AF
-616 DATDGIS
+616 DAMDGVNT
-623 QFSDNMAA
+623 FSDNMAS
-631 LQTDVGAMIGGMDEM
+631 LQTDMSAMVDGMDKM
-646 VRGMDQ
+646 VS
-652 MVGGMGDMNALFPQM
+652 GMGDIDALVPRM
-667 VSQFP
+667 VEQFP
-672 PLIGTATMMQQTLQ
+672 PIIATATAMQGTLQ
-686 TIHST
+686 TIHSS
-691 FDGMITQMQQMT
+691 FDGLIVQMQQMT

-729 ANADFQKGLKLFLSP
+729 ANPDFQKGLKLFLSP
-744 DGKAARL
+744 DGKAARF

-780 GTSLAGADIY
+780 GTNLAGADIY

-797 YRDIQSG
+797 YRDVQAG

-848 FGLSVFIF
+848 FGISVFIF
-856 ERVMGVELNWIVL
+856 ERLVGIELNWIVL

-919 VFAFTMGAMISGDLL
+919 VFAFTMGSMISGDLL

-973 LKVRSRPSYS
+973 LKVRQRPAYS
-983 ERMHHVTRRNAVFED
+983 ERMQALSTPAQPARGDLVSSGADGAPTGYD
-998 IFNPEP
+998 I
-1004 HRDDD
+1004 
-1009 GGAAPD
+1009 
-1015 GKFVP
+1015 
-1020 AGTP
+1020 